1 MKKRI
6 LPILLVLVMLLSL
19 LPAQV
24 FAASYTFDPNATIFT
39 QNFTDD
45 KPNNLGDY
53 FTVTS
58 TPLSTADKTTTW
70 NTGNN
75 GTSVNVFN
83 QNGNLK
89 YDGTHAVL
97 TFTFKK
103 NCTFW
108 FKFLFSIRSAAP
120 NSYAELLL
128 NGQSLAKGTSDNAL
142 TSPFS
147 VDVKTGDVFKIDFY
161 SEDDFGTP
169 CQMTVKNIRCTD
181 LAAQDVTVSFD
192 GNQAN
197 TKGTV
202 SGTMAAQTVPAGTA
216 TALNK
221 NAFTNVYSR
230 KFSGKEYGGDVKF
243 LGWNTAVDGSGDSYA
258 DGADITVSADTTLY
272 AQWAGHKLTAHFDAN
287 YPDAP
292 EINDTTSEVSAKY
305 SIPTAPT
312 RTQDGV
318 SYSFRGWW
326 TLPKGGETITEK
338 DDVSGKYV
346 VPTTARVTQEMV
358 NNGPV
363 TFYAQW
369 SKRLNV
375 TLDGNGY
382 GGNLG
387 GVNTWWTATMD
398 TQLKSVTDNLL
409 RFGGNSFPAGKD
421 FGGWYIKNS
430 NGTLGDKVY
439 PLDEPYDYTEKIPG
453 DSVTFII
460 NWVDKAVQDV
470 IVTFDANG
478 GEGTMDAQ
486 TLTGGKG
493 TLTPN
498 AFRKAG
504 FRFAGWALL
513 PAGEKVYN
521 DGAAVELTADTTLY
535 ALWEAVQSNLP
546 VHFDGNGYQ
555 ASIPDADIDENG
567 HTVLPTLDEA
577 KFPSLQ
583 KYYDWYILLADG
595 TLGDRVTASYDLSAY
610 RNSGVTLKA
619 QWYRLSYI
627 IRYHARTVDSGV
639 TGSMEDQRAP
649 FNQKIRLSRCT
660 LMREG
665 YTFAGWSTSSN
676 IYGKA
681 AYADGAELL
690 REWDDG
696 DWDWGDEGSED
707 GEHFDLYACWTK
719 NMSEEE
725 KAAREKL
732 DAAKTLLEK
741 NYQPKY
747 GTDKN
752 LLDMAR
758 ARLTAGGI
766 EGVTVAMKAAVS
778 TKDMFTE
785 ACAGIDADGTLHYK
799 WNDNGTTSSTTL
811 YCRPTLTLACGAYT
825 DEAEDVTVVLGLDE
839 DKALDALRTQ
849 GRRISIPQELN
860 DDTTLT
866 SVPQYMVKEGVDES
880 KVDYNSS
887 DDLHT
892 WATVTWQSSDASVI
906 GISDRPSKLYGPY
919 AVNVSRPK
927 TDTSVTLTATL
938 TYSGRDD
945 LYVSFTYP
953 VKVKGSQKAIDY
965 QEGLELWLA
974 GGTQDPYGALYV
986 PATGAKID
994 VNNVT
999 TDIHFPTTTDMRKV
1013 FADNYGADFDGK
1025 YTPILI
1031 TSSNESVV
1039 ESLEA
1044 NAARAWVYRPLP
1056 GQKDAKVTLTVKIL
1070 SRPSGSGKDYANMQV
1085 LARKDIQI
1093 TVPAI
1098 TQTEI
1103 DTAAA
1108 FMKKVCAED
1117 VYWEGI
1123 RKANTARNK
1132 VTGDLW
1138 PFMEIVPDGDGYK
1151 FLRTAAESQWLG
1163 VKVDDIDGWY
1173 NSEQYRCFRSS
1184 VPSVVAHEKL
1194 SVTKPEYNTYVKI
1207 DSVLTYV
1214 EYGKYYEKFGSDP
1227 AYAQFKQFYKQP
1239 VSTVVTV
1246 IGTTGIEDP
1255 SVQDITVTVNVT
1267 GSPFAPAFADL
1278 TAATYTCKSNAYR
1291 TAWNA
1296 LESALTSNSYTCTGS
1311 GSYVTGVTDP
1321 AGCRLYAGDPA
1332 HGEWSGW
1339 MYTVNG
1345 KMPML
1350 DATTYAALDQY
1361 LLQANDRIDFYY
1373 VNCPTESGDH
1383 DWTENTAKRQEPT
1396 CTADGS
1402 AFYTCPTC
1410 GGTKT
1415 ETLSA
1420 TGHQYG
1426 EPAWTWSGY
1435 ESASATFTCAH
1446 DASHTETVT
1455 AVITSA
1461 VTKEPTCAEDG
1472 LRTYTASVTFGE
1484 KGYTDTKTEAI
1495 KATGEH
1501 VWDDG
1506 VVTTEPTCTGKGV
1519 KTYTCVKCSATKT
1532 EELEALGHDYETKR
1546 TEPTCEADGKE
1557 EEVCSRCKDVKS
1569 SKVLPATG
1577 HSYRWNPRTGRY
1589 VCENCGKILI
1599 RDGDVKPAIPAK
1611 PGKSDQAGK
1620 SFPFVDVSKNDRY
1633 YDAVDYLYSKGIMNG
1648 TSSTKFSPNA
1658 ELTRAMVVT
1667 ILYRAQGE
1675 PAVHTS
1681 GSFKDVAAGRYYT
1694 EAVEWAAANNI
1705 VKGFTDGTFKP
1716 DKSVTREQ
1724 LAAFLSRF
1732 AEYNGVELTEADGQL
1747 SADAAVS
1754 AWARKNVEWA
1764 AAEGI
1769 LTSEQARNAVQ
1780 NATRAEVAMAIYTYL
1795 TKDAK

>member
-6 LPILLVLVMLLSL
+6 LPIVLVLVMLLSL

-39 QNFTDD
+39 QNYTTETPR
-45 KPNNLGDY
+45 PNNLGDY
-53 FTVTS
+53 FTVTT
-58 TPLSTADKTTTW
+58 TPLSTANKTAAW

-75 GTSVNVFN
+75 GTSVAVFN
-83 QNGNLK
+83 KNGSKL
-89 YDGTHAVL
+89 YEDTHAIL

-103 NCTFW
+103 NCNFW
-108 FKFLFSIRSAAP
+108 FKHLFSISSGSP
-120 NSYAELLL
+120 YSYAELRL
-128 NGQSLAKGTSDNAL
+128 NGTAIAKGTSSDKLA
-142 TSPFS
+142 SPYN
-147 VDVKTGDVFKIDFY
+147 VDVKAGDIFEIDFY
-161 SEDDFGTP
+161 SEEDFMTP
-169 CQMTVKNIRCTD
+169 CAMTLKNIRCTD
-181 LAAQDVTVSFD
+181 PVSSDVT
-192 GNQAN
+192 
-197 TKGTV
+197 
-202 SGTMAAQTVPAGTA
+202 
-216 TALNK
+216 
-221 NAFTNVYSR
+221 
-230 KFSGKEYGGDVKF
+230 
-243 LGWNTAVDGSGDSYA
+243 
-258 DGADITVSADTTLY
+258 
-272 AQWAGHKLTAHFDAN
+272 
-287 YPDAP
+287 
-292 EINDTTSEVSAKY
+292 
-305 SIPTAPT
+305 
-312 RTQDGV
+312 
-318 SYSFRGWW
+318 
-326 TLPKGGETITEK
+326 
-338 DDVSGKYV
+338 
-346 VPTTARVTQEMV
+346 
-358 NNGPV
+358 
-363 TFYAQW
+363 
-369 SKRLNV
+369 
-375 TLDGNGY
+375 
-382 GGNLG
+382 
-387 GVNTWWTATMD
+387 
-398 TQLKSVTDNLL
+398 
-409 RFGGNSFPAGKD
+409 
-421 FGGWYIKNS
+421 
-430 NGTLGDKVY
+430 
-439 PLDEPYDYTEKIPG
+439 
-453 DSVTFII
+453 
-460 NWVDKAVQDV
+460 
-470 IVTFDANG
+470 VTFDANG

-498 AFRKAG
+498 AFTKAG

-535 ALWEAVQSNLP
+535 ALWEAEQSNLP

-555 ASIPDADIDENG
+555 EAILDADIDENG
-567 HTVLPTLDEA
+567 HAVLPALNSA
-577 KFPSLQ
+577 KFPSG
-583 KYYDWYILLADG
+583 KRYYDWYIVLADG
-595 TLGDRVTASYDLSAY
+595 SLGDRVTASYDLSAY
-610 RNSGVTLKA
+610 RDSGVTLKA
-619 QWYRLSYI
+619 QWYSLSYV
-627 IRYHARTVDSGV
+627 IRYNANGADV

-649 FNQKIRLSRCT
+649 FDETIHLSACT
-660 LMREG
+660 LSREG
-665 YTFAGWSTSSN
+665 YTFAGWSTSAS
-676 IYGKA
+676 GKA
-681 AYADGAELL
+681 VYADGAELL

-707 GEHFDLYACWTK
+707 GEFFDLYACWSK
-719 NMSEEE
+719 NMSDEE

-752 LLDMAR
+752 LLDMAQ
-758 ARLTAGGI
+758 ARLTAGSI
-766 EGVTVAMKAAVS
+766 EGVTVAMKAPVS
-778 TKDMFTE
+778 TKDMFTD
-785 ACAGIDADGTLHYK
+785 AHAGIDADGTLHYK

-811 YCRPTLTLACGAYT
+811 YCRPTLTLACGAYN
-825 DEAEDVTVVLGLDE
+825 DEAEDVTVALGLDE
-839 DKALDALRTQ
+839 GKALEALRTQ
-849 GRRISIPQELN
+849 GNRISIPQELN

-866 SVPQYMVKEGVDES
+866 SVPHYMVKEGVDES
-880 KVDYNSS
+880 SVDYNSS
-887 DDLHT
+887 DDLHL
-892 WATVTWQSSDASVI
+892 WAEVTWQSSNPSVI
-906 GISDRPSKLYGPY
+906 GIGSNTTKFYAPY
-919 AVNVSRPK
+919 TVKVSRPK
-927 TDTSVTLTATL
+927 TDTSVTLTAAL

-945 LYVSFTYP
+945 LKVYFTYT
-953 VKVKGSQKAIDY
+953 VTVKGTQKAIDY
-965 QEGLELWLA
+965 QEGLELWLS

-999 TDIHFPTTTDMRKV
+999 TDIHFPTTSDMRSV

-1056 GQKDAKVTLTVKIL
+1056 GQEDAKVTLTVKIL

-1085 LARKDIQI
+1085 LASKEIQI
-1093 TVPAI
+1093 TVPAMS
-1098 TQTEI
+1098 QTEI
-1103 DTAAA
+1103 DAAAA
-1108 FMKKVCAED
+1108 FMKKVCTED

-1123 RKANTARNK
+1123 RKANTARDS

-1151 FLRTAAESQWLG
+1151 FLRTSAESQWLG
-1163 VKVDDIDGWY
+1163 VKADDIDGWY

-1194 SVTKPEYNTYVKI
+1194 SVTKPQYNTHVKI

-1214 EYGKYYEKFGSDP
+1214 EYGKYYEKFSSDP

-1255 SVQDITVTVNVT
+1255 SVEDITITVNVT
-1267 GSPFAPAFADL
+1267 GSTFAPAFADL
-1278 TAATYTCKSNAYR
+1278 TAATYTCKSNAYQ
-1291 TAWNA
+1291 TAWDA
-1296 LESALTSNSYTCTGS
+1296 LESVLTSNSYTYTGS
-1311 GSYVTGVTDP
+1311 GNYVTGVTDP

-1350 DATTYAALDQY
+1350 DATTYATLDKY

-1402 AFYTCPTC
+1402 AFYSCSTC

-1415 ETLSA
+1415 EKLPA

-1426 EPAWTWSGY
+1426 EPAWTWIGY
-1435 ESASATFTCAH
+1435 ESASATFTCAN
-1446 DASHTETVT
+1446 DASHEETVAA
-1455 AVITSA
+1455 AVTSA
-1461 VTKEPTCAEDG
+1461 VTKEPTCTEDG

-1484 KGYTDTKTEAI
+1484 KNYTDTKTEGI

-1501 VWDDG
+1501 VWDNG
-1506 VVTTEPTCTGKGV
+1506 VVTTEPTCTAKGV
-1519 KTYTCVKCSATKT
+1519 KTYTCTKCSATKT
-1532 EELEALGHDYETKR
+1532 EELNALGHNYETKR
-1546 TEPTCEADGKE
+1546 TEPTCEKDGKE
-1557 EEVCSRCKDVKS
+1557 EEVCSRCGDVRFS
-1569 SKVLPATG
+1569 RVLPATG
-1577 HSYRWNPRTGRY
+1577 HSYRWDPRTRRT
-1589 VCENCGKILI
+1589 VCENCGKILDEGGNTRPI
-1599 RDGDVKPAIPAK
+1599 IPAN
-1611 PGKSDQAGK
+1611 PGKTDK
-1620 SFPFVDVSKNDRY
+1620 NFPFTDVSKNDGC

-1648 TSSTKFSPNA
+1648 TSSTKFSPNG

-1681 GSFKDVAAGRYYT
+1681 GSFKDVAAGCYYT

-1732 AEYNGVELTEADGQL
+1732 AQYNDAKIIEADGQL
-1747 SADAAVS
+1747 STDAVVS
-1754 AWARKNVEWA
+1754 GWARKNVEWA
-1764 AAEGI
+1764 VAEGI
-1769 LTSEQARNAVQ
+1769 LTSVQARNAVQ

-1795 TKDAK
+1795 TKIAK

>member
-39 QNFTDD
+39 QNYTTETPR
-45 KPNNLGDY
+45 PNNLGDY

-75 GTSVNVFN
+75 GTSVAVFN
-83 QNGNLK
+83 K
-89 YDGTHAVL
+89 DGSKLYGDTHAIL

-103 NCTFW
+103 NCNFW
-108 FKFLFSIRSAAP
+108 FKHLFSISNRSP
-120 NSYAELLL
+120 YSYAELRL
-128 NGQSLAKGTSDNAL
+128 NGTAIAKGTSSNKLA
-142 TSPFS
+142 SPYN
-147 VDVKTGDVFKIDFY
+147 VDVKAGDIFEIDFY
-161 SEDDFGTP
+161 SEEDFMTP
-169 CQMTVKNIRCTD
+169 CAMTLKNIRCTD
-181 LAAQDVTVSFD
+181 PVSSDVT
-192 GNQAN
+192 
-197 TKGTV
+197 
-202 SGTMAAQTVPAGTA
+202 
-216 TALNK
+216 
-221 NAFTNVYSR
+221 
-230 KFSGKEYGGDVKF
+230 
-243 LGWNTAVDGSGDSYA
+243 
-258 DGADITVSADTTLY
+258 
-272 AQWAGHKLTAHFDAN
+272 
-287 YPDAP
+287 
-292 EINDTTSEVSAKY
+292 
-305 SIPTAPT
+305 
-312 RTQDGV
+312 
-318 SYSFRGWW
+318 
-326 TLPKGGETITEK
+326 
-338 DDVSGKYV
+338 
-346 VPTTARVTQEMV
+346 
-358 NNGPV
+358 
-363 TFYAQW
+363 
-369 SKRLNV
+369 
-375 TLDGNGY
+375 
-382 GGNLG
+382 
-387 GVNTWWTATMD
+387 
-398 TQLKSVTDNLL
+398 
-409 RFGGNSFPAGKD
+409 
-421 FGGWYIKNS
+421 
-430 NGTLGDKVY
+430 
-439 PLDEPYDYTEKIPG
+439 
-453 DSVTFII
+453 
-460 NWVDKAVQDV
+460 
-470 IVTFDANG
+470 VTFDANG

-498 AFRKAG
+498 AFTKAG

-535 ALWEAVQSNLP
+535 ALWEAEQSNLP

-555 ASIPDADIDENG
+555 EAILDADIDENG
-567 HTVLPTLDEA
+567 HAVLPALNSA
-577 KFPSLQ
+577 KFPSG
-583 KYYDWYILLADG
+583 KRYYDWYIVLADG
-595 TLGDRVTASYDLSAY
+595 SLGDRVTASYDLSAY
-610 RNSGVTLKA
+610 RDSGVTLKA
-619 QWYRLSYI
+619 QWYSLSYV
-627 IRYHARTVDSGV
+627 IRYNANGADV

-649 FNQKIRLSRCT
+649 FDETIHLSACT
-660 LMREG
+660 LSREG
-665 YTFAGWSTSSN
+665 YTFAGWSTSAS
-676 IYGKA
+676 GKA
-681 AYADGAELL
+681 VYADGAELL

-707 GEHFDLYACWTK
+707 GEFFDLYACWSK
-719 NMSEEE
+719 NMSDEE

-752 LLDMAR
+752 LLDMAQ
-758 ARLTAGGI
+758 ARLTAGSI

-778 TKDMFTE
+778 TKDLFTD
-785 ACAGIDADGTLHYK
+785 ARASIDLDGTLHYK
-799 WNDNGTTSSTTL
+799 WNDNGTTSSTNL
-811 YCRPTLTLACGAYT
+811 YCDAALILTCDGYT
-825 DEAEDVTVVLGLDE
+825 DEVESATVIIGLDE
-839 DKALDALRTQ
+839 DRALEALRVQ
-849 GRRISIPQELN
+849 GRRIVIPQELN
-860 DDTTLT
+860 DSTTLA
-866 SVPQYMVKEGVDES
+866 SVPHYMVKEGVDEND
-880 KVDYNSS
+880 VDYNSS
-887 DDLHT
+887 NDLHL
-892 WATVTWQSSDASVI
+892 WAEVTWQSSNPSVI
-906 GISDRPSKLYGPY
+906 GIGSNTTKFYAPY
-919 AVNVSRPK
+919 TVKVSRPK
-927 TDTSVTLTATL
+927 TDTSVTLTAAL

-945 LYVSFTYP
+945 LKVYFTYT
-953 VKVKGSQKAIDY
+953 VTVKGTQKAIDY
-965 QEGLELWLA
+965 QEGLELWLS

-999 TDIHFPTTTDMRKV
+999 TDIHFPTTSDMRSV

-1056 GQKDAKVTLTVKIL
+1056 GQEDAKVTLTVKIL
-1070 SRPSGSGKDYANMQV
+1070 SRPSGSGKDYDNMQV
-1085 LARKDIQI
+1085 LASKEIQI
-1093 TVPAI
+1093 TVPAMS
-1098 TQTEI
+1098 QTEI
-1103 DTAAA
+1103 DAAA
-1108 FMKKVCAED
+1108 VFMKKVCTED

-1123 RKANTARNK
+1123 RKANTARDN

-1138 PFMEIVPDGDGYK
+1138 SFMEIVPDGDGYK
-1151 FLRTAAESQWLG
+1151 FLRASAESQWLG

-1194 SVTKPEYNTYVKI
+1194 SVTKPQYNTHVKI

-1214 EYGKYYEKFGSDP
+1214 EYGKYYEKFSSDP

-1255 SVQDITVTVNVT
+1255 SVEDITITVNVT
-1267 GSPFAPAFADL
+1267 GSTFAPAFADL
-1278 TAATYTCKSNAYR
+1278 TAATYTCKSNAYQ
-1291 TAWNA
+1291 TAWDA
-1296 LESALTSNSYTCTGS
+1296 LESVLTSNSYTYTGS
-1311 GSYVTGVTDP
+1311 GNYVTGVTDP

-1350 DATTYAALDQY
+1350 DATTYATLDKY

-1402 AFYTCPTC
+1402 AFYSCSTC

-1415 ETLSA
+1415 EKLPA

-1426 EPAWTWSGY
+1426 EPAWTWIGY
-1435 ESASATFTCAH
+1435 ESASATFICAN
-1446 DASHTETVT
+1446 DASHEETVAA
-1455 AVITSA
+1455 AVTSA
-1461 VTKEPTCAEDG
+1461 VTKEPTCTEDG

-1484 KGYTDTKTEAI
+1484 KNYTDTKTEGI

-1501 VWDDG
+1501 VWDNG
-1506 VVTTEPTCTGKGV
+1506 VVTTEPTCTAKGV
-1519 KTYTCVKCSATKT
+1519 KTYTCTKCSATKT
-1532 EELEALGHDYETKR
+1532 EELNALGHNYETKR
-1546 TEPTCEADGKE
+1546 TEPTCEKDGKE
-1557 EEVCSRCKDVKS
+1557 EEVCSRCGDVRFS
-1569 SKVLPATG
+1569 RVLPATG
-1577 HSYRWNPRTGRY
+1577 HSYRWDPRTRRT
-1589 VCENCGKILI
+1589 VCENCGKILDEGGNTRPI
-1599 RDGDVKPAIPAK
+1599 IPAN
-1611 PGKSDQAGK
+1611 PGKTDK
-1620 SFPFVDVSKNDRY
+1620 NFPFTDVSKNDGY

-1648 TSSTKFSPNA
+1648 TSSTKFSPNG

-1681 GSFKDVAAGRYYT
+1681 GSFKDVAAGCYYT

-1732 AEYNGVELTEADGQL
+1732 AQYNDAKIIEADGQL
-1747 SADAAVS
+1747 STDAVVS
-1754 AWARKNVEWA
+1754 GWARKNVEWA
-1764 AAEGI
+1764 VAEGI
-1769 LTSEQARNAVQ
+1769 LTSVQARNAVQ

-1795 TKDAK
+1795 TKIAK

>member
-6 LPILLVLVMLLSL
+6 LPIVLVLVMLLSL

-39 QNFTDD
+39 QNYTTETPR
-45 KPNNLGDY
+45 PNNLGDY
-53 FTVTS
+53 FTVTT
-58 TPLSTADKTTTW
+58 TPLSTANKTAAW

-75 GTSVNVFN
+75 GTSVAVFN
-83 QNGNLK
+83 KNGSKL
-89 YDGTHAVL
+89 YEDTHAIL

-103 NCTFW
+103 NCNFW
-108 FKFLFSIRSAAP
+108 FKHLFSISNRSP
-120 NSYAELLL
+120 YSYAELRL
-128 NGQSLAKGTSDNAL
+128 NGNAIAKGTSSNKLA
-142 TSPFS
+142 SPYN
-147 VDVKTGDVFKIDFY
+147 VDVKAGDIFEIDFY
-161 SEDDFGTP
+161 SEEDFMTP
-169 CQMTVKNIRCTD
+169 CAMTLKNIRCTD
-181 LAAQDVTVSFD
+181 PVSSDVT
-192 GNQAN
+192 
-197 TKGTV
+197 
-202 SGTMAAQTVPAGTA
+202 
-216 TALNK
+216 
-221 NAFTNVYSR
+221 
-230 KFSGKEYGGDVKF
+230 
-243 LGWNTAVDGSGDSYA
+243 
-258 DGADITVSADTTLY
+258 
-272 AQWAGHKLTAHFDAN
+272 
-287 YPDAP
+287 
-292 EINDTTSEVSAKY
+292 
-305 SIPTAPT
+305 
-312 RTQDGV
+312 
-318 SYSFRGWW
+318 
-326 TLPKGGETITEK
+326 
-338 DDVSGKYV
+338 
-346 VPTTARVTQEMV
+346 
-358 NNGPV
+358 
-363 TFYAQW
+363 
-369 SKRLNV
+369 
-375 TLDGNGY
+375 
-382 GGNLG
+382 
-387 GVNTWWTATMD
+387 
-398 TQLKSVTDNLL
+398 
-409 RFGGNSFPAGKD
+409 
-421 FGGWYIKNS
+421 
-430 NGTLGDKVY
+430 
-439 PLDEPYDYTEKIPG
+439 
-453 DSVTFII
+453 
-460 NWVDKAVQDV
+460 
-470 IVTFDANG
+470 VTFDANG

-498 AFRKAG
+498 AFTKAG

-535 ALWEAVQSNLP
+535 ALWEAEQASLS

-555 ASIPDADIDENG
+555 EAILDADIDENG
-567 HTVLPTLDEA
+567 HAVLPALNSA
-577 KFPSLQ
+577 KFPSG
-583 KYYDWYILLADG
+583 KRYYDWYIVLADG
-595 TLGDRVTASYDLSAY
+595 SLGDRVTASYDLSAY
-610 RNSGVTLKA
+610 RDSGVTLKA
-619 QWYRLSYI
+619 QWYSLSYV
-627 IRYHARTVDSGV
+627 IRYNANGADV

-649 FNQKIRLSRCT
+649 FDETIHLSACT
-660 LMREG
+660 LSREG
-665 YTFAGWSTSSN
+665 YTFAGWSTSAS
-676 IYGKA
+676 GKA
-681 AYADGAELL
+681 VYADGAELL

-707 GEHFDLYACWTK
+707 GEFFDLYACWSK
-719 NMSEEE
+719 NMSDEE

-752 LLDMAR
+752 LLDMAQ
-758 ARLTAGGI
+758 ARLTAGSI

-778 TKDMFTE
+778 TKDMFTD
-785 ACAGIDADGTLHYK
+785 AHAGIDADGTLHYK

-811 YCRPTLTLACGAYT
+811 YCRPTLTLACGAYN
-825 DEAEDVTVVLGLDE
+825 DEAEDVTVALGLDE
-839 DKALDALRTQ
+839 GKALEALRTQ
-849 GRRISIPQELN
+849 GNRISIPQELN

-866 SVPQYMVKEGVDES
+866 SVPHYMVKEGVDES
-880 KVDYNSS
+880 SVDYNSS
-887 DDLHT
+887 DDLHL
-892 WATVTWQSSDASVI
+892 WAEVTWQSSNASVI
-906 GISDRPSKLYGPY
+906 GISNNNSKYFAPY
-919 AVNVSRPK
+919 TVKVSRPK
-927 TDTSVTLTATL
+927 TDTSVTLTAKL
-938 TYSGRDD
+938 TYGDRDD
-945 LYVSFTYP
+945 LTVYFTYT
-953 VKVKGSQKAIDY
+953 VTVKGTQKAIDY

-986 PATGAKID
+986 PATGEKID

-999 TDIHFPTTTDMRKV
+999 TDIHFPTTSDMRKV

-1031 TSSNESVV
+1031 TSSDESVV

-1056 GQKDAKVTLTVKIL
+1056 GQEDAKVTLTVKIL

-1085 LARKDIQI
+1085 LASKEIQI
-1093 TVPAI
+1093 TVPAMS
-1098 TQTEI
+1098 QTEI
-1103 DTAAA
+1103 DAAAA
-1108 FMKKVCAED
+1108 FMKKVCTED

-1123 RKANTARNK
+1123 RKANTARDS

-1151 FLRTAAESQWLG
+1151 FLRTSAESQWLG

-1194 SVTKPEYNTYVKI
+1194 SVTKPQYNTHVKI

-1214 EYGKYYEKFGSDP
+1214 EYGKYYEKFSSDP

-1255 SVQDITVTVNVT
+1255 SVEDITITVNVT
-1267 GSPFAPAFADL
+1267 GSTFAPAFADL
-1278 TAATYTCKSNAYR
+1278 TAATYTCKSNAYQ
-1291 TAWNA
+1291 TAWDA
-1296 LESALTSNSYTCTGS
+1296 LESVLTSNSYTYTGS
-1311 GSYVTGVTDP
+1311 GNYVTGVTDP

-1350 DATTYAALDQY
+1350 DATTYATLDKY

-1402 AFYTCPTC
+1402 AFYSCSTC

-1415 ETLSA
+1415 ENLPA

-1426 EPAWTWSGY
+1426 EPAWTWIGY
-1435 ESASATFTCAH
+1435 ESASATFICAN
-1446 DASHTETVT
+1446 DASHEETVAA
-1455 AVITSA
+1455 AVTSA
-1461 VTKEPTCAEDG
+1461 VTKEPTCTEDG

-1484 KGYTDTKTEAI
+1484 KNYTDTKTEGI

-1501 VWDDG
+1501 VWDNG
-1506 VVTTEPTCTGKGV
+1506 VVTTEPTCTAKGV
-1519 KTYTCVKCSATKT
+1519 KTYTCTKCSATKT
-1532 EELEALGHDYETKR
+1532 EELNALGHNYETKR
-1546 TEPTCEADGKE
+1546 TEPTCEKDGKE
-1557 EEVCSRCKDVKS
+1557 EEVCSRCGDVRFS
-1569 SKVLPATG
+1569 RVLPATG
-1577 HSYRWNPRTGRY
+1577 HSYRWDPRTRRT
-1589 VCENCGKILI
+1589 VCENCGKILDEGGNTRPI
-1599 RDGDVKPAIPAK
+1599 IPAN
-1611 PGKSDQAGK
+1611 PGKTDK
-1620 SFPFVDVSKNDRY
+1620 NFPFTDVSKNDGC

-1648 TSSTKFSPNA
+1648 TSSTKFSPNG

-1681 GSFKDVAAGRYYT
+1681 GSFKDVAAGCYYT

-1732 AEYNGVELTEADGQL
+1732 AQYNDAKIIEADGQL
-1747 SADAAVS
+1747 STDAVVS
-1754 AWARKNVEWA
+1754 GWARKNVEWA
-1764 AAEGI
+1764 VAEGI
-1769 LTSEQARNAVQ
+1769 LTSVQARNAVQ

-1795 TKDAK
+1795 TKIAK

>member
-39 QNFTDD
+39 QNYTTETPR
-45 KPNNLGDY
+45 PNNLGDY

-75 GTSVNVFN
+75 GTSVAVFN
-83 QNGNLK
+83 K
-89 YDGTHAVL
+89 DGSKLYGDTHAIL

-103 NCTFW
+103 NCNFW
-108 FKFLFSIRSAAP
+108 FKHLFSIGNRSP
-120 NSYAELLL
+120 YSYAELRL
-128 NGQSLAKGTSDNAL
+128 NGNAIAKGTSSNKLA
-142 TSPFS
+142 SPYN
-147 VDVKTGDVFKIDFY
+147 VDVKAGDIFEIDFY
-161 SEDDFGTP
+161 SEEDFMTP
-169 CQMTVKNIRCTD
+169 CAMTLKNIRCTD
-181 LAAQDVTVSFD
+181 PVSSDVT
-192 GNQAN
+192 
-197 TKGTV
+197 
-202 SGTMAAQTVPAGTA
+202 
-216 TALNK
+216 
-221 NAFTNVYSR
+221 
-230 KFSGKEYGGDVKF
+230 
-243 LGWNTAVDGSGDSYA
+243 
-258 DGADITVSADTTLY
+258 
-272 AQWAGHKLTAHFDAN
+272 
-287 YPDAP
+287 
-292 EINDTTSEVSAKY
+292 
-305 SIPTAPT
+305 
-312 RTQDGV
+312 
-318 SYSFRGWW
+318 
-326 TLPKGGETITEK
+326 
-338 DDVSGKYV
+338 
-346 VPTTARVTQEMV
+346 
-358 NNGPV
+358 
-363 TFYAQW
+363 
-369 SKRLNV
+369 
-375 TLDGNGY
+375 
-382 GGNLG
+382 
-387 GVNTWWTATMD
+387 
-398 TQLKSVTDNLL
+398 
-409 RFGGNSFPAGKD
+409 
-421 FGGWYIKNS
+421 
-430 NGTLGDKVY
+430 
-439 PLDEPYDYTEKIPG
+439 
-453 DSVTFII
+453 
-460 NWVDKAVQDV
+460 
-470 IVTFDANG
+470 VTFDANG

-498 AFRKAG
+498 AFTKAG

-535 ALWEAVQSNLP
+535 ALWEAEQSNLP

-555 ASIPDADIDENG
+555 EAILDADIDENG
-567 HTVLPTLDEA
+567 HAVLPALNSA
-577 KFPSLQ
+577 KFPSG
-583 KYYDWYILLADG
+583 KRYYDWYIVLADG
-595 TLGDRVTASYDLSAY
+595 SLGDRVTASYDLSAY
-610 RNSGVTLKA
+610 RDSGVTLKA
-619 QWYRLSYI
+619 QWYSLSYV
-627 IRYHARTVDSGV
+627 IRYNANGADV

-649 FNQKIRLSRCT
+649 FDETIHLSACT
-660 LMREG
+660 LSREG
-665 YTFAGWSTSSN
+665 YTFAGWSTSAS
-676 IYGKA
+676 GKA
-681 AYADGAELL
+681 VYADGAELL

-719 NMSEEE
+719 DMSDAEA
-725 KAAREKL
+725 AAREKL
-732 DAAKTLLEK
+732 EAAKTLLSK
-741 NYQPKY
+741 NYQPNFK
-747 GTDKN
+747 TDKN
-752 LLDMAR
+752 LLTMAQ
-758 ARLTAGGI
+758 ARLTAGNI
-766 EGVTVAMKAAVS
+766 EGVTVAMKSAV
-778 TKDMFTE
+778 TKKDLFTD
-785 ACAGIDADGTLHYK
+785 ARASIDLDGTLHYK
-799 WNDNGTTSSTTL
+799 WNDNGTTSSTNL
-811 YCRPTLTLACGAYT
+811 YCDAALILTCDGYT
-825 DEAEDVTVVLGLDE
+825 DEVESATVIIGLDE
-839 DKALDALRTQ
+839 DRALEALRVQ
-849 GRRISIPQELN
+849 GRRIVIPQELN
-860 DDTTLT
+860 DSTTLA
-866 SVPQYMVKEGVDES
+866 SVPHYMVKEGVDEND
-880 KVDYNSS
+880 VDYNSS
-887 DDLHT
+887 NDLHL
-892 WATVTWQSSDASVI
+892 WAEVTWQSSNTSVI
-906 GISDRPSKLYGPY
+906 GIGSNTTKLYAPY
-919 AVNVSRPK
+919 TVKVSRPK
-927 TDTSVTLTATL
+927 TDTSVTLTAAL

-945 LYVSFTYP
+945 LKVYFTYT
-953 VKVKGSQKAIDY
+953 VTVKGTQKAIEY
-965 QEGLELWLA
+965 QEGLELWLS

-999 TDIHFPTTTDMRKV
+999 TDIHFPTTSDMRSV

-1056 GQKDAKVTLTVKIL
+1056 GQEDAKVTLTVKIL
-1070 SRPSGSGKDYANMQV
+1070 SRPSGSGKDYDNMQV
-1085 LARKDIQI
+1085 LASKEIQI
-1093 TVPAI
+1093 TVPAMS
-1098 TQTEI
+1098 QTEI
-1103 DTAAA
+1103 DAAAA
-1108 FMKKVCAED
+1108 FMKKVCTED

-1123 RKANTARNK
+1123 RKANTARDN

-1138 PFMEIVPDGDGYK
+1138 SFMEIVPDGDGYK
-1151 FLRTAAESQWLG
+1151 FLRTSAESQWLG

-1194 SVTKPEYNTYVKI
+1194 SVTKPQYNTHVKI

-1214 EYGKYYEKFGSDP
+1214 EYGKYYEKFSSDP

-1255 SVQDITVTVNVT
+1255 SVEDITITVNVT
-1267 GSPFAPAFADL
+1267 GSTFAPAFADL
-1278 TAATYTCKSNAYR
+1278 TAATYTCKSNAYQ
-1291 TAWNA
+1291 TAWDA
-1296 LESALTSNSYTCTGS
+1296 LESVLTSNSYTYTGS
-1311 GSYVTGVTDP
+1311 GNYVTGVTDP

-1350 DATTYAALDQY
+1350 DATTYATLDKY
-1361 LLQANDRIDFYY
+1361 LLQANDRINFYY

-1402 AFYTCPTC
+1402 AFYSCSTC

-1415 ETLSA
+1415 EKLPA

-1435 ESASATFTCAH
+1435 ESASATFTCAN
-1446 DASHTETVT
+1446 DASHEETVAA
-1455 AVITSA
+1455 AVTSA
-1461 VTKEPTCAEDG
+1461 VTKEPTCTEDG

-1484 KGYTDTKTEAI
+1484 KNYTDTKTEGI

-1501 VWDDG
+1501 VWDNG
-1506 VVTTEPTCTGKGV
+1506 VVTTEPTCTAKGV
-1519 KTYTCVKCSATKT
+1519 KTYTCTKCSATKT
-1532 EELEALGHDYETKR
+1532 EELNALGHNYETKR
-1546 TEPTCEADGKE
+1546 TEPTCEKDGKE
-1557 EEVCSRCKDVKS
+1557 EEVCSRCGDVRFS
-1569 SKVLPATG
+1569 RVLPATG
-1577 HSYRWNPRTGRY
+1577 HSYRWDPRTRRT
-1589 VCENCGKILI
+1589 VCENCGKILDEGGNTRPI
-1599 RDGDVKPAIPAK
+1599 IPAN
-1611 PGKSDQAGK
+1611 PGKTDK
-1620 SFPFVDVSKNDRY
+1620 NFPFTDVSKNDGC

-1648 TSSTKFSPNA
+1648 TSSTKFSPNG

-1681 GSFKDVAAGRYYT
+1681 GSFKDVAAGCYYT

-1732 AEYNGVELTEADGQL
+1732 AQYNDAKIIEADGQL
-1747 SADAAVS
+1747 STDAVVS
-1754 AWARKNVEWA
+1754 GWARKNVEWA
-1764 AAEGI
+1764 VAEGI
-1769 LTSEQARNAVQ
+1769 LTSVQARNAVQ

-1795 TKDAK
+1795 TKIAK

>member
-6 LPILLVLVMLLSL
+6 LPIVLVLVMLLSL

-39 QNFTDD
+39 QNYTTETPR
-45 KPNNLGDY
+45 PNNLGDY

-75 GTSVNVFN
+75 GTSVAVFN
-83 QNGNLK
+83 K
-89 YDGTHAVL
+89 DGSKLYGDTHAIL

-103 NCTFW
+103 NCNFW
-108 FKFLFSIRSAAP
+108 FKHLFSIGNRSP
-120 NSYAELLL
+120 YSYAELRL
-128 NGQSLAKGTSDNAL
+128 NGTAIAKGTSSDKLA
-142 TSPFS
+142 SPYN
-147 VDVKTGDVFKIDFY
+147 VDVKAGDIFEIDFY
-161 SEDDFGTP
+161 SEEDFMTP
-169 CQMTVKNIRCTD
+169 CAMTLKNIRCTD
-181 LAAQDVTVSFD
+181 PVSSDVT
-192 GNQAN
+192 
-197 TKGTV
+197 
-202 SGTMAAQTVPAGTA
+202 
-216 TALNK
+216 
-221 NAFTNVYSR
+221 
-230 KFSGKEYGGDVKF
+230 
-243 LGWNTAVDGSGDSYA
+243 
-258 DGADITVSADTTLY
+258 
-272 AQWAGHKLTAHFDAN
+272 
-287 YPDAP
+287 
-292 EINDTTSEVSAKY
+292 
-305 SIPTAPT
+305 
-312 RTQDGV
+312 
-318 SYSFRGWW
+318 
-326 TLPKGGETITEK
+326 
-338 DDVSGKYV
+338 
-346 VPTTARVTQEMV
+346 
-358 NNGPV
+358 
-363 TFYAQW
+363 
-369 SKRLNV
+369 
-375 TLDGNGY
+375 
-382 GGNLG
+382 
-387 GVNTWWTATMD
+387 
-398 TQLKSVTDNLL
+398 
-409 RFGGNSFPAGKD
+409 
-421 FGGWYIKNS
+421 
-430 NGTLGDKVY
+430 
-439 PLDEPYDYTEKIPG
+439 
-453 DSVTFII
+453 
-460 NWVDKAVQDV
+460 
-470 IVTFDANG
+470 VTFDANG
-478 GEGTMDAQ
+478 GEGTMAAQ
-486 TLTGGKG
+486 TLTEGKG
-493 TLTPN
+493 TLTAN
-498 AFRKAG
+498 AFTKAG

-535 ALWEAVQSNLP
+535 ALWEAEQSNLP

-555 ASIPDADIDENG
+555 EAILDADIDENG
-567 HTVLPTLDEA
+567 HAVLPALNSA
-577 KFPSLQ
+577 KFPSG
-583 KYYDWYILLADG
+583 KRYYDWYIVLADG
-595 TLGDRVTASYDLSAY
+595 SLGDRVTASYDLSAY
-610 RNSGVTLKA
+610 RDSGVTLKA
-619 QWYRLSYI
+619 QWYSLSYM
-627 IRYHARTVDSGV
+627 IRYNANGADV

-649 FNQKIRLSRCT
+649 FDETIHLSACT
-660 LMREG
+660 LSREG
-665 YTFAGWSTSSN
+665 YTFAGWSTSAS
-676 IYGKA
+676 GKA
-681 AYADGAELL
+681 VYADGAELL

-707 GEHFDLYACWTK
+707 GEFFDLYACWSK
-719 NMSEEE
+719 NMSDEE

-752 LLDMAR
+752 LLDMAQ
-758 ARLTAGGI
+758 ARLTAGSI

-778 TKDMFTE
+778 TKDMFTD
-785 ACAGIDADGTLHYK
+785 AHAGIDADGTLHYK

-811 YCRPTLTLACGAYT
+811 YCRPTLTLTCGAYN
-825 DEAEDVTVVLGLDE
+825 DEAEDVTVALGLDE
-839 DKALDALRTQ
+839 GKAIEALRTQ
-849 GRRISIPQELN
+849 GNRISIPQELN
-860 DDTTLT
+860 DSTTLA
-866 SVPQYMVKEGVDES
+866 SVPHYMVKEGVDEND
-880 KVDYNSS
+880 VDYNSS
-887 DDLHT
+887 NDLHL
-892 WATVTWQSSDASVI
+892 WAEVTWQSSNPSVI
-906 GISDRPSKLYGPY
+906 GIGSNTTKLYAPY
-919 AVNVSRPK
+919 TVKVSRPK
-927 TDTSVTLTATL
+927 TDTSVTLTAAL

-945 LYVSFTYP
+945 LKVYFTYT
-953 VKVKGSQKAIDY
+953 VTVKGTQKAIEY
-965 QEGLELWLA
+965 QEGLELWLS

-999 TDIHFPTTTDMRKV
+999 TDIHFPTTSDMRSV

-1056 GQKDAKVTLTVKIL
+1056 GQEDAKVTLTVKIL
-1070 SRPSGSGKDYANMQV
+1070 SRPSGSGKDYDNMRV
-1085 LARKDIQI
+1085 LASKEIQI
-1093 TVPAI
+1093 TVPAMS
-1098 TQTEI
+1098 QTEI
-1103 DTAAA
+1103 DAAAA
-1108 FMKKVCAED
+1108 FMKKVCTED

-1123 RKANTARNK
+1123 RKANTARDN

-1138 PFMEIVPDGDGYK
+1138 SFMEIVPDGDGYK
-1151 FLRTAAESQWLG
+1151 FLRTSAESQWLG

-1184 VPSVVAHEKL
+1184 VPSVVTHEKL
-1194 SVTKPEYNTYVKI
+1194 SVTKPQYNTHVKI

-1214 EYGKYYEKFGSDP
+1214 EYGKYYEKFSSDP

-1255 SVQDITVTVNVT
+1255 SVEDITITVNVT
-1267 GSPFAPAFADL
+1267 GSTFAPAFADL
-1278 TAATYTCKSNAYR
+1278 TAATYTCKSNAYQ
-1291 TAWNA
+1291 TAWDA
-1296 LESALTSNSYTCTGS
+1296 LESVLTSNSYTYTGS
-1311 GSYVTGVTDP
+1311 GNYVTGVTDP

-1350 DATTYAALDQY
+1350 DATTYATLDKY

-1402 AFYTCPTC
+1402 AFYSCSTC

-1415 ETLSA
+1415 ENLPA

-1426 EPAWTWSGY
+1426 EPAWTWIGY
-1435 ESASATFTCAH
+1435 ESASATFTCAN
-1446 DASHTETVT
+1446 DASHEETVAA
-1455 AVITSA
+1455 AVTSA
-1461 VTKEPTCAEDG
+1461 VTKEPTCTEDG

-1484 KGYTDTKTEAI
+1484 KNYTDTKTEGI

-1501 VWDDG
+1501 VWDNG
-1506 VVTTEPTCTGKGV
+1506 VVTTEPTCTAKGV
-1519 KTYTCVKCSATKT
+1519 KTYTCTKCSATKT
-1532 EELEALGHDYETKR
+1532 EELNALGHNYETKR
-1546 TEPTCEADGKE
+1546 TEPTCEKDGKE
-1557 EEVCSRCKDVKS
+1557 EEVCSRCGDVRFS
-1569 SKVLPATG
+1569 RVLPATG
-1577 HSYRWNPRTGRY
+1577 HSYRWDPRTRRT
-1589 VCENCGKILI
+1589 VCENCGKILDEGGNTRPI
-1599 RDGDVKPAIPAK
+1599 IPAN
-1611 PGKSDQAGK
+1611 PGKTDK
-1620 SFPFVDVSKNDRY
+1620 NFPFTDVSKNDGC

-1648 TSSTKFSPNA
+1648 TSSTKFSPNG

-1681 GSFKDVAAGRYYT
+1681 GSFKDVAAGCYYT

-1732 AEYNGVELTEADGQL
+1732 AQYNDAKIIEADGQL
-1747 SADAAVS
+1747 STDAVVS
-1754 AWARKNVEWA
+1754 GWARKNVEWA
-1764 AAEGI
+1764 VAEGI
-1769 LTSEQARNAVQ
+1769 LTSVQARNAVQ

-1795 TKDAK
+1795 TKIAK

>member
-6 LPILLVLVMLLSL
+6 LPIVLVLVMLLSL

-39 QNFTDD
+39 QNYTTETPR
-45 KPNNLGDY
+45 PNNLGDY

-75 GTSVNVFN
+75 GTSVAVFN
-83 QNGNLK
+83 K
-89 YDGTHAVL
+89 DGSKLYGDTHAIL

-103 NCTFW
+103 NCNFW
-108 FKFLFSIRSAAP
+108 FKHLFSIGNRSP
-120 NSYAELLL
+120 YSYAELRL
-128 NGQSLAKGTSDNAL
+128 NGTAIAKGTSSDKLA
-142 TSPFS
+142 SPYN
-147 VDVKTGDVFKIDFY
+147 VDVKAGDIFEIDFY
-161 SEDDFGTP
+161 SEEDFMTP
-169 CQMTVKNIRCTD
+169 CAMTLKNIRCTD
-181 LAAQDVTVSFD
+181 LVSSDVT
-192 GNQAN
+192 
-197 TKGTV
+197 
-202 SGTMAAQTVPAGTA
+202 
-216 TALNK
+216 
-221 NAFTNVYSR
+221 
-230 KFSGKEYGGDVKF
+230 
-243 LGWNTAVDGSGDSYA
+243 
-258 DGADITVSADTTLY
+258 
-272 AQWAGHKLTAHFDAN
+272 
-287 YPDAP
+287 
-292 EINDTTSEVSAKY
+292 
-305 SIPTAPT
+305 
-312 RTQDGV
+312 
-318 SYSFRGWW
+318 
-326 TLPKGGETITEK
+326 
-338 DDVSGKYV
+338 
-346 VPTTARVTQEMV
+346 
-358 NNGPV
+358 
-363 TFYAQW
+363 
-369 SKRLNV
+369 
-375 TLDGNGY
+375 
-382 GGNLG
+382 
-387 GVNTWWTATMD
+387 
-398 TQLKSVTDNLL
+398 
-409 RFGGNSFPAGKD
+409 
-421 FGGWYIKNS
+421 
-430 NGTLGDKVY
+430 
-439 PLDEPYDYTEKIPG
+439 
-453 DSVTFII
+453 
-460 NWVDKAVQDV
+460 
-470 IVTFDANG
+470 VTFDANG

-498 AFRKAG
+498 AFTKAG

-535 ALWEAVQSNLP
+535 ALWEAEKSNLP

-555 ASIPDADIDENG
+555 EAILDADIDENG
-567 HTVLPTLDEA
+567 HAVLPALNSA
-577 KFPSLQ
+577 KFPSG
-583 KYYDWYILLADG
+583 KRYYDWYIVLADG
-595 TLGDRVTASYDLSAY
+595 SLGDRVTASYDLSAY
-610 RNSGVTLKA
+610 RDSGVTLKA
-619 QWYRLSYI
+619 QWYSLSYV
-627 IRYHARTVDSGV
+627 IRYNANGADV

-649 FNQKIRLSRCT
+649 FDETIHLSACT
-660 LMREG
+660 LSREG
-665 YTFAGWSTSSN
+665 YTFAGWSTSAS
-676 IYGKA
+676 GKA
-681 AYADGAELL
+681 VYADGAELL

-707 GEHFDLYACWTK
+707 GEFFDLYACWSK
-719 NMSEEE
+719 NMSDEE

-752 LLDMAR
+752 LLDMAQ
-758 ARLTAGGI
+758 ARLTAGSI

-778 TKDMFTE
+778 TKDMFTD
-785 ACAGIDADGTLHYK
+785 AHAGIDADGTLHYK

-811 YCRPTLTLACGAYT
+811 YCRPTLTLACGAYN
-825 DEAEDVTVVLGLDE
+825 DEAEDVTVALGLDE
-839 DKALDALRTQ
+839 GKALEALRTQ
-849 GRRISIPQELN
+849 GNRISIPQELN

-866 SVPQYMVKEGVDES
+866 SVPHYMVKEGVDES
-880 KVDYNSS
+880 SVDYNSS
-887 DDLHT
+887 DDLHL
-892 WATVTWQSSDASVI
+892 WAEVTWQSSNASVI
-906 GISDRPSKLYGPY
+906 GIGSNTTKLYAPY
-919 AVNVSRPK
+919 TVKVSRPK
-927 TDTSVTLTATL
+927 TDTSVTLTAAL

-945 LYVSFTYP
+945 LKVYFTYT
-953 VKVKGSQKAIDY
+953 VTVKGTQKAIEY
-965 QEGLELWLA
+965 QEGLELWLS

-999 TDIHFPTTTDMRKV
+999 TDIHFPTTSDMRKV

-1056 GQKDAKVTLTVKIL
+1056 GQEDAKVTLTVKIL
-1070 SRPSGSGKDYANMQV
+1070 SRPSGSGKDYDNMWV
-1085 LARKDIQI
+1085 LASKEIQI
-1093 TVPAI
+1093 TVPAMS
-1098 TQTEI
+1098 QTEI
-1103 DTAAA
+1103 DAAAA
-1108 FMKKVCAED
+1108 FMKKVCTED

-1123 RKANTARNK
+1123 RKANTARDN

-1138 PFMEIVPDGDGYK
+1138 SFMEIVPDGDGYK
-1151 FLRTAAESQWLG
+1151 FLRASAESQWLG

-1194 SVTKPEYNTYVKI
+1194 SVTKPQYNTHVKI

-1214 EYGKYYEKFGSDP
+1214 EYGKYYEKFSSDP

-1255 SVQDITVTVNVT
+1255 SVEDITITVNVT
-1267 GSPFAPAFADL
+1267 GSTFAPAFADL
-1278 TAATYTCKSNAYR
+1278 TAATYTCKSNAYQ
-1291 TAWNA
+1291 TAWDA
-1296 LESALTSNSYTCTGS
+1296 LESVLTSNSYTYTGS
-1311 GSYVTGVTDP
+1311 GNYVTGVTDP

-1350 DATTYAALDQY
+1350 DATTYATLDKY

-1402 AFYTCPTC
+1402 AFYSCSTC

-1415 ETLSA
+1415 ENLPA

-1426 EPAWTWSGY
+1426 EPAWTWIGY
-1435 ESASATFTCAH
+1435 ESASATFTCAN
-1446 DASHTETVT
+1446 DASHEETVAA
-1455 AVITSA
+1455 AVTSA
-1461 VTKEPTCAEDG
+1461 VTKEPTCTEDG

-1484 KGYTDTKTEAI
+1484 KNYTDAKTEGI

-1501 VWDDG
+1501 VWDNG
-1506 VVTTEPTCTGKGV
+1506 VVTTEPTCTAKGV
-1519 KTYTCVKCSATKT
+1519 KTYTCTKCSATKT
-1532 EELEALGHDYETKR
+1532 EELNALGHNYETKR
-1546 TEPTCEADGKE
+1546 TEPTCEKDGKE
-1557 EEVCSRCKDVKS
+1557 EEVCSRCGDVRFS
-1569 SKVLPATG
+1569 RVLPATG
-1577 HSYRWNPRTGRY
+1577 HSYRWDPRTRRT
-1589 VCENCGKILI
+1589 VCENCGKILDEGGNTRPI
-1599 RDGDVKPAIPAK
+1599 IPAN
-1611 PGKSDQAGK
+1611 PGKTDK
-1620 SFPFVDVSKNDRY
+1620 NFPFTDVSKNDGC

-1648 TSSTKFSPNA
+1648 TSSTKFSPNG

-1681 GSFKDVAAGRYYT
+1681 GSFKDVAAGCYYT

-1732 AEYNGVELTEADGQL
+1732 AQYNDAKIIEADGQL
-1747 SADAAVS
+1747 STDAVVS
-1754 AWARKNVEWA
+1754 GWARKNVEWA
-1764 AAEGI
+1764 VAEGI
-1769 LTSEQARNAVQ
+1769 LTSVQARNAVQ

-1795 TKDAK
+1795 TKIAK

>member
-6 LPILLVLVMLLSL
+6 LPIVLVLVMLLSL

-39 QNFTDD
+39 QNYTTETPR
-45 KPNNLGDY
+45 PNNLGDY
-53 FTVTS
+53 FTVTT
-58 TPLSTADKTTTW
+58 TPLSTANKTAAW

-75 GTSVNVFN
+75 GTSVAVFN
-83 QNGNLK
+83 NNGSKL
-89 YDGTHAVL
+89 YEDTHAIL

-103 NCTFW
+103 NCNFW
-108 FKFLFSIRSAAP
+108 FKHLFSIGNRSP
-120 NSYAELLL
+120 YSYAELRL
-128 NGQSLAKGTSDNAL
+128 NGNAIAKGTSSNKLA
-142 TSPFS
+142 SPYN
-147 VDVKTGDVFKIDFY
+147 VDVKAGDIFEIDFY
-161 SEDDFGTP
+161 SEEDFMTP
-169 CQMTVKNIRCTD
+169 CAMTLKNIRCTD
-181 LAAQDVTVSFD
+181 PVSSDVT
-192 GNQAN
+192 
-197 TKGTV
+197 
-202 SGTMAAQTVPAGTA
+202 
-216 TALNK
+216 
-221 NAFTNVYSR
+221 
-230 KFSGKEYGGDVKF
+230 
-243 LGWNTAVDGSGDSYA
+243 
-258 DGADITVSADTTLY
+258 
-272 AQWAGHKLTAHFDAN
+272 
-287 YPDAP
+287 
-292 EINDTTSEVSAKY
+292 
-305 SIPTAPT
+305 
-312 RTQDGV
+312 
-318 SYSFRGWW
+318 
-326 TLPKGGETITEK
+326 
-338 DDVSGKYV
+338 
-346 VPTTARVTQEMV
+346 
-358 NNGPV
+358 
-363 TFYAQW
+363 
-369 SKRLNV
+369 
-375 TLDGNGY
+375 
-382 GGNLG
+382 
-387 GVNTWWTATMD
+387 
-398 TQLKSVTDNLL
+398 
-409 RFGGNSFPAGKD
+409 
-421 FGGWYIKNS
+421 
-430 NGTLGDKVY
+430 
-439 PLDEPYDYTEKIPG
+439 
-453 DSVTFII
+453 
-460 NWVDKAVQDV
+460 
-470 IVTFDANG
+470 VTFDANG

-498 AFRKAG
+498 AFTKAG

-535 ALWEAVQSNLP
+535 ALWEAEQSNLP

-555 ASIPDADIDENG
+555 EAILDADIDENG
-567 HTVLPTLDEA
+567 HAVLPALNSA
-577 KFPSLQ
+577 KFPSG
-583 KYYDWYILLADG
+583 KRYYDWYIVLADG
-595 TLGDRVTASYDLSAY
+595 SLGDRVTASYDLSAY
-610 RNSGVTLKA
+610 RDSGVTLKA
-619 QWYRLSYI
+619 QWYSLSYV
-627 IRYHARTVDSGV
+627 IRYNANGADV

-649 FNQKIRLSRCT
+649 FDETIHLSACT
-660 LMREG
+660 LSREG
-665 YTFAGWSTSSN
+665 YTFAGWSTSAS
-676 IYGKA
+676 GKA
-681 AYADGAELL
+681 VYADGAELL

-707 GEHFDLYACWTK
+707 GEFFDLYACWSK
-719 NMSEEE
+719 NMSDEE

-752 LLDMAR
+752 LLDMAQ
-758 ARLTAGGI
+758 ARLTAGSI

-778 TKDMFTE
+778 TKDMFTD
-785 ACAGIDADGTLHYK
+785 AHAGIDADGTLHYK

-811 YCRPTLTLACGAYT
+811 YCRPTLTLACGAYN
-825 DEAEDVTVVLGLDE
+825 DEAEDVTVALGLDE
-839 DKALDALRTQ
+839 GKALEALRTQ
-849 GRRISIPQELN
+849 GNRISIPQELN

-866 SVPQYMVKEGVDES
+866 SVPHYMVKEGVDES
-880 KVDYNSS
+880 SVDYNSS
-887 DDLHT
+887 DDLHL
-892 WATVTWQSSDASVI
+892 WAEVTWQSSNPSVI
-906 GISDRPSKLYGPY
+906 GIGSNTTKLYAPY
-919 AVNVSRPK
+919 TVKVSRPK
-927 TDTSVTLTATL
+927 TDTSVTLTAAL

-945 LYVSFTYP
+945 LTVYFTYT
-953 VKVKGSQKAIDY
+953 VTVKGTQKAIDY

-999 TDIHFPTTTDMRKV
+999 TDIHFPTTSDMRSV

-1056 GQKDAKVTLTVKIL
+1056 GQEDAKVTLTVKIL
-1070 SRPSGSGKDYANMQV
+1070 SRPSGSGKDYDNMQV
-1085 LARKDIQI
+1085 LASKEIQI
-1093 TVPAI
+1093 TVPAMS
-1098 TQTEI
+1098 QTEI
-1103 DTAAA
+1103 DAAAA
-1108 FMKKVCAED
+1108 FMKKVCTED

-1123 RKANTARNK
+1123 RKANTAHDN

-1138 PFMEIVPDGDGYK
+1138 SFMEIVPDGDGYK
-1151 FLRTAAESQWLG
+1151 FLRTSAESQWLG

-1194 SVTKPEYNTYVKI
+1194 SVTKPQYNTHVKI

-1214 EYGKYYEKFGSDP
+1214 EYGKYYEKFSSDP

-1255 SVQDITVTVNVT
+1255 SVEDITITVNVT
-1267 GSPFAPAFADL
+1267 GSTFAPAFADL
-1278 TAATYTCKSNAYR
+1278 TAATYTCKSNAYQ
-1291 TAWNA
+1291 TAWDA
-1296 LESALTSNSYTCTGS
+1296 LESVLTSNSYTYTGS
-1311 GSYVTGVTDP
+1311 GNYVTGVTDP

-1350 DATTYAALDQY
+1350 DATTYATLDKY

-1402 AFYTCPTC
+1402 AFYSCSTC

-1415 ETLSA
+1415 EKLPA

-1426 EPAWTWSGY
+1426 EPAWTWIGY
-1435 ESASATFTCAH
+1435 ESASATFTCAN
-1446 DASHTETVT
+1446 DASHEETVAA
-1455 AVITSA
+1455 AVTSA
-1461 VTKEPTCAEDG
+1461 VTKEPTCTEDG

-1484 KGYTDTKTEAI
+1484 KNYTDTKTEGI

-1501 VWDDG
+1501 VWDNG
-1506 VVTTEPTCTGKGV
+1506 VVTTEPTCTAKGV
-1519 KTYTCVKCSATKT
+1519 KTYTCTKCSATKT
-1532 EELEALGHDYETKR
+1532 EELNALGHNYETKR
-1546 TEPTCEADGKE
+1546 TEPTCEKDGKE
-1557 EEVCSRCKDVKS
+1557 EEVCSRCGDVRFS
-1569 SKVLPATG
+1569 RVLPATG
-1577 HSYRWNPRTGRY
+1577 HSYRWDPRTRRT
-1589 VCENCGKILI
+1589 VCENCGKILDEGGNTRPI
-1599 RDGDVKPAIPAK
+1599 IPAN
-1611 PGKSDQAGK
+1611 PGKTDK
-1620 SFPFVDVSKNDRY
+1620 SFPFTDVSKNDGC

-1648 TSSTKFSPNA
+1648 TSSTKFSPNG

-1681 GSFKDVAAGRYYT
+1681 GSFKDVAAGCYYT

-1732 AEYNGVELTEADGQL
+1732 AQYNDAKIIEADGQL
-1747 SADAAVS
+1747 STDAVVS
-1754 AWARKNVEWA
+1754 GWARKNVEWA
-1764 AAEGI
+1764 VAEGI
-1769 LTSEQARNAVQ
+1769 LTSVQARNAVQ

-1795 TKDAK
+1795 TKIAK

>member
-6 LPILLVLVMLLSL
+6 LPIVLVLVMLLSL

-39 QNFTDD
+39 QNFTTETPR
-45 KPNNLGDY
+45 PNNLGDY
-53 FTVTS
+53 FTVTT
-58 TPLSTADKTTTW
+58 TPLSTANKTAAW

-75 GTSVNVFN
+75 GTSVAVFN
-83 QNGNLK
+83 K
-89 YDGTHAVL
+89 DGSKLYEDTHAIL

-103 NCTFW
+103 NCNFW
-108 FKFLFSIRSAAP
+108 FKHLFSISNRSP
-120 NSYAELLL
+120 YSYAELRL
-128 NGQSLAKGTSDNAL
+128 NGTAIAKGTSSDKLA
-142 TSPFS
+142 SPYN
-147 VDVKTGDVFKIDFY
+147 VDVKAGDIFEIDFY
-161 SEDDFGTP
+161 SEEDFMTP
-169 CQMTVKNIRCTD
+169 CAMTLKNIRCTD
-181 LAAQDVTVSFD
+181 PVSSDVTVS
-192 GNQAN
+192 
-197 TKGTV
+197 
-202 SGTMAAQTVPAGTA
+202 
-216 TALNK
+216 
-221 NAFTNVYSR
+221 
-230 KFSGKEYGGDVKF
+230 
-243 LGWNTAVDGSGDSYA
+243 
-258 DGADITVSADTTLY
+258 
-272 AQWAGHKLTAHFDAN
+272 
-287 YPDAP
+287 
-292 EINDTTSEVSAKY
+292 
-305 SIPTAPT
+305 
-312 RTQDGV
+312 
-318 SYSFRGWW
+318 
-326 TLPKGGETITEK
+326 
-338 DDVSGKYV
+338 
-346 VPTTARVTQEMV
+346 
-358 NNGPV
+358 
-363 TFYAQW
+363 
-369 SKRLNV
+369 
-375 TLDGNGY
+375 
-382 GGNLG
+382 
-387 GVNTWWTATMD
+387 
-398 TQLKSVTDNLL
+398 
-409 RFGGNSFPAGKD
+409 
-421 FGGWYIKNS
+421 
-430 NGTLGDKVY
+430 
-439 PLDEPYDYTEKIPG
+439 
-453 DSVTFII
+453 
-460 NWVDKAVQDV
+460 
-470 IVTFDANG
+470 FDANG

-498 AFRKAG
+498 AFTKAG

-535 ALWEAVQSNLP
+535 ALWEAEQSNLP

-555 ASIPDADIDENG
+555 EAILDADIDENG
-567 HTVLPTLDEA
+567 HAVLPALNSA
-577 KFPSLQ
+577 KFPSG
-583 KYYDWYILLADG
+583 KRYYDWYIVLADG
-595 TLGDRVTASYDLSAY
+595 SLGDRVTASYDLSAY
-610 RNSGVTLKA
+610 RDSGVTLKA
-619 QWYRLSYI
+619 QWYSLSYV
-627 IRYHARTVDSGV
+627 IRYNANGADV

-649 FNQKIRLSRCT
+649 FDETIHLSACT
-660 LMREG
+660 LSREG
-665 YTFAGWSTSSN
+665 YTFAGWSTSAS
-676 IYGKA
+676 GKA
-681 AYADGAELL
+681 VYADGAELL

-707 GEHFDLYACWTK
+707 GEFFDLYACWSK
-719 NMSEEE
+719 NMSDEE

-752 LLDMAR
+752 LLDMAQ
-758 ARLTAGGI
+758 ARLTAGNI
-766 EGVTVAMKAAVS
+766 EGVTVAMKSAV
-778 TKDMFTE
+778 TKKDLFTD
-785 ACAGIDADGTLHYK
+785 ARASIDLDGTLHYK
-799 WNDNGTTSSTTL
+799 WNDNGTTSSTNL
-811 YCRPTLTLACGAYT
+811 YCDAALILTCDGYT
-825 DEAEDVTVVLGLDE
+825 DEVESATVIIGLDE
-839 DKALDALRTQ
+839 DRALEALRVQ
-849 GRRISIPQELN
+849 GRRIVIPQELN
-860 DDTTLT
+860 DSTTLA
-866 SVPQYMVKEGVDES
+866 SVPHYMVKEGVDEND
-880 KVDYNSS
+880 VDYNSS
-887 DDLHT
+887 NDLHL
-892 WATVTWQSSDASVI
+892 WAEVTWQSSNTSVI
-906 GISDRPSKLYGPY
+906 GIGSNTTKFYAPY
-919 AVNVSRPK
+919 TVKVSRPK
-927 TDTSVTLTATL
+927 TDTSVTLTAAL

-945 LYVSFTYP
+945 LKVYFTYT
-953 VKVKGSQKAIDY
+953 VTVKGTQKAIDY
-965 QEGLELWLA
+965 QEGLELWLS

-999 TDIHFPTTTDMRKV
+999 TDIHFPTTSDMRSV

-1056 GQKDAKVTLTVKIL
+1056 GQEDAKVTLTVKIL

-1085 LARKDIQI
+1085 LASKEIQI
-1093 TVPAI
+1093 TVPAMS
-1098 TQTEI
+1098 QTEI
-1103 DTAAA
+1103 DAAAA
-1108 FMKKVCAED
+1108 FMKKVCTED

-1123 RKANTARNK
+1123 RKANTARDS

-1151 FLRTAAESQWLG
+1151 FLRTSAESQWLG
-1163 VKVDDIDGWY
+1163 VKADDIDGWY

-1194 SVTKPEYNTYVKI
+1194 SVTKPQYNTHVKI

-1214 EYGKYYEKFGSDP
+1214 EYGKYYEKFSSDP

-1255 SVQDITVTVNVT
+1255 SVEDITITVNVT
-1267 GSPFAPAFADL
+1267 GSTFAPAFADL
-1278 TAATYTCKSNAYR
+1278 TAATYTCKSNAYQ
-1291 TAWNA
+1291 TAWDA
-1296 LESALTSNSYTCTGS
+1296 LESVLTSNSYTYTGS
-1311 GSYVTGVTDP
+1311 GNYVTGVTDP

-1350 DATTYAALDQY
+1350 DATTYATLDKY

-1402 AFYTCPTC
+1402 AFYSCSTC

-1415 ETLSA
+1415 EKLPA

-1426 EPAWTWSGY
+1426 EPAWTWIGY
-1435 ESASATFTCAH
+1435 ESASATFTCAN
-1446 DASHTETVT
+1446 DASHEETVAA
-1455 AVITSA
+1455 AVTSA
-1461 VTKEPTCAEDG
+1461 VTKEPTCTEDG

-1484 KGYTDTKTEAI
+1484 KNYTDTKTEGI

-1501 VWDDG
+1501 VWDNG
-1506 VVTTEPTCTGKGV
+1506 VVTTEPTCTAKGV
-1519 KTYTCVKCSATKT
+1519 KTYTCTKCSATKT
-1532 EELEALGHDYETKR
+1532 EELNALGHNYETKR
-1546 TEPTCEADGKE
+1546 TEPTCEKDGKE
-1557 EEVCSRCKDVKS
+1557 EEVCSRCGDVRFS
-1569 SKVLPATG
+1569 RVLPATG
-1577 HSYRWNPRTGRY
+1577 HSYRWDPRTGRT
-1589 VCENCGKILI
+1589 VCENCGKILDEGGNTRPI
-1599 RDGDVKPAIPAK
+1599 IPAN
-1611 PGKSDQAGK
+1611 PGKTDK
-1620 SFPFVDVSKNDRY
+1620 NFPFTDVSKNDGC

-1648 TSSTKFSPNA
+1648 TSSTKFSPNG

-1681 GSFKDVAAGRYYT
+1681 GSFKDVAAGCYYT

-1732 AEYNGVELTEADGQL
+1732 AQYNDAKIIESDGQL
-1747 SADAAVS
+1747 STDAVVS
-1754 AWARKNVEWA
+1754 GWARKNVEWA
-1764 AAEGI
+1764 VAEGI
-1769 LTSEQARNAVQ
+1769 LTSVQARNAVQ

-1795 TKDAK
+1795 TKIAK

>member
-6 LPILLVLVMLLSL
+6 LPIVLVLVMLLSL

-39 QNFTDD
+39 QNYTTETPR
-45 KPNNLGDY
+45 PNNLGDY
-53 FTVTS
+53 FTVTT
-58 TPLSTADKTTTW
+58 TPLSTANKTAAW

-75 GTSVNVFN
+75 GTSVAVFN
-83 QNGNLK
+83 KNGSKL
-89 YDGTHAVL
+89 YEDTHAIL

-103 NCTFW
+103 NCNFW
-108 FKFLFSIRSAAP
+108 FKHLFSISNRSP
-120 NSYAELLL
+120 YSYAELRL
-128 NGQSLAKGTSDNAL
+128 NGNAIAKGTSSNKLA
-142 TSPFS
+142 SPYN
-147 VDVKTGDVFKIDFY
+147 VDVKAGDIFEIDFY
-161 SEDDFGTP
+161 SEEDFMTP
-169 CQMTVKNIRCTD
+169 CAMTLKNIRCTD
-181 LAAQDVTVSFD
+181 PVSSDVT
-192 GNQAN
+192 
-197 TKGTV
+197 
-202 SGTMAAQTVPAGTA
+202 
-216 TALNK
+216 
-221 NAFTNVYSR
+221 
-230 KFSGKEYGGDVKF
+230 
-243 LGWNTAVDGSGDSYA
+243 
-258 DGADITVSADTTLY
+258 
-272 AQWAGHKLTAHFDAN
+272 
-287 YPDAP
+287 
-292 EINDTTSEVSAKY
+292 
-305 SIPTAPT
+305 
-312 RTQDGV
+312 
-318 SYSFRGWW
+318 
-326 TLPKGGETITEK
+326 
-338 DDVSGKYV
+338 
-346 VPTTARVTQEMV
+346 
-358 NNGPV
+358 
-363 TFYAQW
+363 
-369 SKRLNV
+369 
-375 TLDGNGY
+375 
-382 GGNLG
+382 
-387 GVNTWWTATMD
+387 
-398 TQLKSVTDNLL
+398 
-409 RFGGNSFPAGKD
+409 
-421 FGGWYIKNS
+421 
-430 NGTLGDKVY
+430 
-439 PLDEPYDYTEKIPG
+439 
-453 DSVTFII
+453 
-460 NWVDKAVQDV
+460 
-470 IVTFDANG
+470 VTFDANG

-498 AFRKAG
+498 AFTKAG

-535 ALWEAVQSNLP
+535 ALWEAEQSNLP

-555 ASIPDADIDENG
+555 EAILDADIDENG
-567 HTVLPTLDEA
+567 HAVLPALNSA
-577 KFPSLQ
+577 KFPSG
-583 KYYDWYILLADG
+583 KRYYDWYIVLADG
-595 TLGDRVTASYDLSAY
+595 SLGDRVTASYDLSAY
-610 RNSGVTLKA
+610 RDSGVTLKA
-619 QWYRLSYI
+619 QWYSLSYV
-627 IRYHARTVDSGV
+627 IRYNANGADV

-649 FNQKIRLSRCT
+649 FDETIHLSACT
-660 LMREG
+660 LSREG
-665 YTFAGWSTSSN
+665 YTFAGWSTSAS
-676 IYGKA
+676 GKA
-681 AYADGAELL
+681 VYADGAELL

-707 GEHFDLYACWTK
+707 GEFFDLYACWSK
-719 NMSEEE
+719 NMSDEE

-752 LLDMAR
+752 LLDMAQ
-758 ARLTAGGI
+758 ARLTAGSI

-778 TKDMFTE
+778 TKDMFTD
-785 ACAGIDADGTLHYK
+785 AHAGIDADGTLHYK

-811 YCRPTLTLACGAYT
+811 YCRPTLTLACGAYN
-825 DEAEDVTVVLGLDE
+825 DEAEDVTVALGLDE
-839 DKALDALRTQ
+839 GKALEALRTQ
-849 GRRISIPQELN
+849 GNRISIPQELN

-866 SVPQYMVKEGVDES
+866 SVPHYMVKEGVDES
-880 KVDYNSS
+880 SVDYNSS
-887 DDLHT
+887 DDLHL
-892 WATVTWQSSDASVI
+892 WAEVTWQSSNASVI
-906 GISDRPSKLYGPY
+906 GISNNNSKYFAPY
-919 AVNVSRPK
+919 TVKVSRPK
-927 TDTSVTLTATL
+927 TDTSVTLTAKL
-938 TYSGRDD
+938 TYGDRDD
-945 LYVSFTYP
+945 LTVYFTYT
-953 VKVKGSQKAIDY
+953 VTVKGTQKAIDY

-986 PATGAKID
+986 PATGEKID

-999 TDIHFPTTTDMRKV
+999 TDIHFPTTSDMRKV

-1056 GQKDAKVTLTVKIL
+1056 GQEDAKVTLTVKIL
-1070 SRPSGSGKDYANMQV
+1070 SRPSGSGKDYDNMQV
-1085 LARKDIQI
+1085 LASKEIQI
-1093 TVPAI
+1093 TVPAMS
-1098 TQTEI
+1098 QTEI
-1103 DTAAA
+1103 DAAAA
-1108 FMKKVCAED
+1108 FMKKVCTED

-1123 RKANTARNK
+1123 RKANTARDN

-1138 PFMEIVPDGDGYK
+1138 SFMEIVPDGDGYK
-1151 FLRTAAESQWLG
+1151 FLRASAESQWLG

-1194 SVTKPEYNTYVKI
+1194 SVTKPQYNTHVKI

-1214 EYGKYYEKFGSDP
+1214 EYGKYYEKFSSDP

-1255 SVQDITVTVNVT
+1255 SVEDITITVNVT
-1267 GSPFAPAFADL
+1267 GSTFAPAFADL
-1278 TAATYTCKSNAYR
+1278 TAATYTCKSNAYQ
-1291 TAWNA
+1291 TAWDA
-1296 LESALTSNSYTCTGS
+1296 LESVLTSNSYTYTGS
-1311 GSYVTGVTDP
+1311 GNYVTGVTDP

-1350 DATTYAALDQY
+1350 DATTYATLDKY
-1361 LLQANDRIDFYY
+1361 LLQANDRINFYY

-1402 AFYTCPTC
+1402 AFYSCSTC

-1415 ETLSA
+1415 ENLPA

-1426 EPAWTWSGY
+1426 EPAWTWIGY
-1435 ESASATFTCAH
+1435 ESASATFTCAN
-1446 DASHTETVT
+1446 DASHEETVAA
-1455 AVITSA
+1455 AVTSA
-1461 VTKEPTCAEDG
+1461 VTKEPTCTEDG

-1484 KGYTDTKTEAI
+1484 KNYTDTKTEGI

-1501 VWDDG
+1501 VWDNG
-1506 VVTTEPTCTGKGV
+1506 VVTTEPTCTAKGV
-1519 KTYTCVKCSATKT
+1519 KTYTCTKCSATKT
-1532 EELEALGHDYETKR
+1532 EELNALGHNYETKR
-1546 TEPTCEADGKE
+1546 TEPTCEKDGKE
-1557 EEVCSRCKDVKS
+1557 EEVCSRCGDVRFS
-1569 SKVLPATG
+1569 RVLPATG
-1577 HSYRWNPRTGRY
+1577 HSYRWDPRTGRT
-1589 VCENCGKILI
+1589 VCENCGKILDEGGNTRPI
-1599 RDGDVKPAIPAK
+1599 IPAN
-1611 PGKSDQAGK
+1611 PGKTDK
-1620 SFPFVDVSKNDRY
+1620 NFPFTDVSKNDGC

-1648 TSSTKFSPNA
+1648 TSSTKFSPNG

-1681 GSFKDVAAGRYYT
+1681 GSFKDVAAGCYYT

-1732 AEYNGVELTEADGQL
+1732 AQYNDAKIIEADGQL
-1747 SADAAVS
+1747 STDAVVS
-1754 AWARKNVEWA
+1754 GWARKNVEWA
-1764 AAEGI
+1764 VAEGI
-1769 LTSEQARNAVQ
+1769 LTSVQARNAVQ

-1795 TKDAK
+1795 TKIAK

>member
-39 QNFTDD
+39 QNYTTETPQ
-45 KPNNLGDY
+45 PNNLGDY

-75 GTSVNVFN
+75 GTSVAVFN
-83 QNGNLK
+83 K
-89 YDGTHAVL
+89 DGSKLYGDTHAIL

-103 NCTFW
+103 NCNFW
-108 FKFLFSIRSAAP
+108 FKHLFSIGNRSP
-120 NSYAELLL
+120 YSYAELRL
-128 NGQSLAKGTSDNAL
+128 NGTAIAKGTSSDKLA
-142 TSPFS
+142 SPYN
-147 VDVKTGDVFKIDFY
+147 VDVKAGDIFEIDFY
-161 SEDDFGTP
+161 SEEDFMTP
-169 CQMTVKNIRCTD
+169 CAMTLKNIRCTD
-181 LAAQDVTVSFD
+181 PVSSDVT
-192 GNQAN
+192 
-197 TKGTV
+197 
-202 SGTMAAQTVPAGTA
+202 
-216 TALNK
+216 
-221 NAFTNVYSR
+221 
-230 KFSGKEYGGDVKF
+230 
-243 LGWNTAVDGSGDSYA
+243 
-258 DGADITVSADTTLY
+258 
-272 AQWAGHKLTAHFDAN
+272 
-287 YPDAP
+287 
-292 EINDTTSEVSAKY
+292 
-305 SIPTAPT
+305 
-312 RTQDGV
+312 
-318 SYSFRGWW
+318 
-326 TLPKGGETITEK
+326 
-338 DDVSGKYV
+338 
-346 VPTTARVTQEMV
+346 
-358 NNGPV
+358 
-363 TFYAQW
+363 
-369 SKRLNV
+369 
-375 TLDGNGY
+375 
-382 GGNLG
+382 
-387 GVNTWWTATMD
+387 
-398 TQLKSVTDNLL
+398 
-409 RFGGNSFPAGKD
+409 
-421 FGGWYIKNS
+421 
-430 NGTLGDKVY
+430 
-439 PLDEPYDYTEKIPG
+439 
-453 DSVTFII
+453 
-460 NWVDKAVQDV
+460 
-470 IVTFDANG
+470 VTFDANG

-498 AFRKAG
+498 AFTKAG

-535 ALWEAVQSNLP
+535 ALWEAEQSNLP

-555 ASIPDADIDENG
+555 EAILDADIDENG
-567 HTVLPTLDEA
+567 HAVLPALNSA
-577 KFPSLQ
+577 KFPSG
-583 KYYDWYILLADG
+583 KRYYDWYIVLADG
-595 TLGDRVTASYDLSAY
+595 SLGDRVTASYDLSAY
-610 RNSGVTLKA
+610 RDSGVTLKA
-619 QWYRLSYI
+619 QWYSLSYV
-627 IRYHARTVDSGV
+627 IRYNANGADV

-649 FNQKIRLSRCT
+649 FDETIHLSACT
-660 LMREG
+660 LSREG
-665 YTFAGWSTSSN
+665 YTFAGWSTSAS
-676 IYGKA
+676 GKA
-681 AYADGAELL
+681 VYADGAELL

-707 GEHFDLYACWTK
+707 GEFFDLYACWSK
-719 NMSEEE
+719 NMSDEE

-752 LLDMAR
+752 LLDMAQ
-758 ARLTAGGI
+758 ARLTAGSI

-778 TKDMFTE
+778 TKDMFTD
-785 ACAGIDADGTLHYK
+785 AHAGIDADGTLHYK

-811 YCRPTLTLACGAYT
+811 YCRPTLTLACGAYN
-825 DEAEDVTVVLGLDE
+825 DEAEDVTVALGLDE
-839 DKALDALRTQ
+839 GKALEALRTQ
-849 GRRISIPQELN
+849 GNRISIPQELN

-866 SVPQYMVKEGVDES
+866 SVPHYMVKEGVDES
-880 KVDYNSS
+880 SVDYNSS
-887 DDLHT
+887 DDLHL
-892 WATVTWQSSDASVI
+892 WAEVTWQSSNASVI
-906 GISDRPSKLYGPY
+906 GISNNNSKYFAPY
-919 AVNVSRPK
+919 TVKVSRPK
-927 TDTSVTLTATL
+927 TDTSVTLTAKL
-938 TYSGRDD
+938 TYGDRDD
-945 LYVSFTYP
+945 LTVYFTYT
-953 VKVKGSQKAIDY
+953 VTVKGTQKAIDY

-986 PATGAKID
+986 PATGEKID

-999 TDIHFPTTTDMRKV
+999 TDIHFPTTSDMRSV

-1056 GQKDAKVTLTVKIL
+1056 GQEDAKVTLTVKIL
-1070 SRPSGSGKDYANMQV
+1070 SRPSGSGKDYDNMQV
-1085 LARKDIQI
+1085 LASKEIQI
-1093 TVPAI
+1093 TVPAMS
-1098 TQTEI
+1098 QTEI
-1103 DTAAA
+1103 DAAAA
-1108 FMKKVCAED
+1108 FMKKVCTED

-1123 RKANTARNK
+1123 RKANTARDN

-1138 PFMEIVPDGDGYK
+1138 SFMEIVPDGDGYK
-1151 FLRTAAESQWLG
+1151 FLRTSAESQWLG

-1194 SVTKPEYNTYVKI
+1194 SVTKPQYNTHVKI

-1214 EYGKYYEKFGSDP
+1214 EYGKYYEKFSSDP

-1255 SVQDITVTVNVT
+1255 SVEDITITVNVT
-1267 GSPFAPAFADL
+1267 GSTFAPAFADL
-1278 TAATYTCKSNAYR
+1278 TAATYTCKSNAYQ
-1291 TAWNA
+1291 TAWDA
-1296 LESALTSNSYTCTGS
+1296 LESVLTSNSYTYTGS
-1311 GSYVTGVTDP
+1311 GNYVTGVTDP

-1350 DATTYAALDQY
+1350 DATTYATLDKY
-1361 LLQANDRIDFYY
+1361 LLQANDRINFYY

-1402 AFYTCPTC
+1402 AFYSCSTC

-1415 ETLSA
+1415 EKLPA

-1426 EPAWTWSGY
+1426 EPAWTWIGY
-1435 ESASATFTCAH
+1435 ESASATFTCAN
-1446 DASHTETVT
+1446 DASHEETVAA
-1455 AVITSA
+1455 AVTSA
-1461 VTKEPTCAEDG
+1461 VTKEPTCTEDG

-1484 KGYTDTKTEAI
+1484 KNYTDTKTEGI

-1501 VWDDG
+1501 VWDNG
-1506 VVTTEPTCTGKGV
+1506 VVTTEPTCTAKGV
-1519 KTYTCVKCSATKT
+1519 KTYTCTKCSATKT
-1532 EELEALGHDYETKR
+1532 EELNALGHNYETKR
-1546 TEPTCEADGKE
+1546 TEPTCEKDGKE
-1557 EEVCSRCKDVKS
+1557 EEVCSRCGDVRFS
-1569 SKVLPATG
+1569 RVLPATG
-1577 HSYRWNPRTGRY
+1577 HSYRWDPRTRRT
-1589 VCENCGKILI
+1589 VCENCGKILDEGGNTRPI
-1599 RDGDVKPAIPAK
+1599 IPAN
-1611 PGKSDQAGK
+1611 PGKTDK
-1620 SFPFVDVSKNDRY
+1620 NFPFTDVSKNDGC

-1648 TSSTKFSPNA
+1648 TSSTKFSPNG

-1681 GSFKDVAAGRYYT
+1681 GSFKDVAAGCYYT

-1732 AEYNGVELTEADGQL
+1732 AQYNDAKIIEADGQL
-1747 SADAAVS
+1747 STDAVVS
-1754 AWARKNVEWA
+1754 GWARKNVEWA
-1764 AAEGI
+1764 VAEGI
-1769 LTSEQARNAVQ
+1769 LTSVQARNAVQ

-1795 TKDAK
+1795 TKIAK

>member
-6 LPILLVLVMLLSL
+6 LPIVLVLVMLLSL

-39 QNFTDD
+39 QNYTTETPR
-45 KPNNLGDY
+45 PNNLGDY
-53 FTVTS
+53 FTVTT
-58 TPLSTADKTTTW
+58 TPLSTANKTAAW

-75 GTSVNVFN
+75 GTSVAVFN
-83 QNGNLK
+83 KNGSKL
-89 YDGTHAVL
+89 YEDTHAIL

-103 NCTFW
+103 NCNFW
-108 FKFLFSIRSAAP
+108 FKHLFSISNRSP
-120 NSYAELLL
+120 YSYAELRL
-128 NGQSLAKGTSDNAL
+128 NGNAIAKGTSSNKLA
-142 TSPFS
+142 SPYN
-147 VDVKTGDVFKIDFY
+147 VDVKAGDIFEIDFY
-161 SEDDFGTP
+161 SEEDFMTP
-169 CQMTVKNIRCTD
+169 CAMTLKNIRCTD
-181 LAAQDVTVSFD
+181 PVSSDVT
-192 GNQAN
+192 
-197 TKGTV
+197 
-202 SGTMAAQTVPAGTA
+202 
-216 TALNK
+216 
-221 NAFTNVYSR
+221 
-230 KFSGKEYGGDVKF
+230 
-243 LGWNTAVDGSGDSYA
+243 
-258 DGADITVSADTTLY
+258 
-272 AQWAGHKLTAHFDAN
+272 
-287 YPDAP
+287 
-292 EINDTTSEVSAKY
+292 
-305 SIPTAPT
+305 
-312 RTQDGV
+312 
-318 SYSFRGWW
+318 
-326 TLPKGGETITEK
+326 
-338 DDVSGKYV
+338 
-346 VPTTARVTQEMV
+346 
-358 NNGPV
+358 
-363 TFYAQW
+363 
-369 SKRLNV
+369 
-375 TLDGNGY
+375 
-382 GGNLG
+382 
-387 GVNTWWTATMD
+387 
-398 TQLKSVTDNLL
+398 
-409 RFGGNSFPAGKD
+409 
-421 FGGWYIKNS
+421 
-430 NGTLGDKVY
+430 
-439 PLDEPYDYTEKIPG
+439 
-453 DSVTFII
+453 
-460 NWVDKAVQDV
+460 
-470 IVTFDANG
+470 VTFDANG

-498 AFRKAG
+498 AFTKAG

-535 ALWEAVQSNLP
+535 ALWEAEQSNLP

-555 ASIPDADIDENG
+555 EAILDADIDENG
-567 HTVLPTLDEA
+567 HAVLPALNSA
-577 KFPSLQ
+577 KFPSG
-583 KYYDWYILLADG
+583 KRYYDWYIVLADG
-595 TLGDRVTASYDLSAY
+595 SLGDRVTASYDLSAY
-610 RNSGVTLKA
+610 RDSGVTLKA
-619 QWYRLSYI
+619 QWYSLSYV
-627 IRYHARTVDSGV
+627 IRYNANGADV

-649 FNQKIRLSRCT
+649 FDETIHLSACT
-660 LMREG
+660 LSREG
-665 YTFAGWSTSSN
+665 YTFAGWSTSAS
-676 IYGKA
+676 GKA
-681 AYADGAELL
+681 VYADGAELL

-707 GEHFDLYACWTK
+707 GEFFDLYACWSK
-719 NMSEEE
+719 NMSDEE

-752 LLDMAR
+752 LLDMAQ
-758 ARLTAGGI
+758 ARLTAGSI

-778 TKDMFTE
+778 TKDMFTD
-785 ACAGIDADGTLHYK
+785 AHAGIDADGTLHYK

-811 YCRPTLTLACGAYT
+811 YCRPTLTLTCGAYN
-825 DEAEDVTVVLGLDE
+825 DEAEDVTVALGLDE
-839 DKALDALRTQ
+839 GKAIEALRTQ
-849 GRRISIPQELN
+849 GNRISIPQELN

-866 SVPQYMVKEGVDES
+866 SVPHYMVKEGVDEND
-880 KVDYNSS
+880 VDYNSS
-887 DDLHT
+887 NDLHL
-892 WATVTWQSSDASVI
+892 WAEVTWQSSNPSVI
-906 GISDRPSKLYGPY
+906 GIGSNTTKLYAPY
-919 AVNVSRPK
+919 TVKVSRPK
-927 TDTSVTLTATL
+927 TDTSVTLTAAL

-945 LYVSFTYP
+945 LKVYFTYT
-953 VKVKGSQKAIDY
+953 VTVKGTQKAIEY
-965 QEGLELWLA
+965 QEGLELWLS

-999 TDIHFPTTTDMRKV
+999 TDIHFPTTSDMRSV

-1056 GQKDAKVTLTVKIL
+1056 GQEDAKVTLTVKIL
-1070 SRPSGSGKDYANMQV
+1070 SRPSGSGKDYDNMQV
-1085 LARKDIQI
+1085 LASKEIQI
-1093 TVPAI
+1093 TVPAMS
-1098 TQTEI
+1098 QTEI
-1103 DTAAA
+1103 DAAAA
-1108 FMKKVCAED
+1108 FMKKVCTED

-1123 RKANTARNK
+1123 RKANTAHDN

-1138 PFMEIVPDGDGYK
+1138 SFMEIVPDGDGYK
-1151 FLRTAAESQWLG
+1151 FLRTSAESQWLG

-1194 SVTKPEYNTYVKI
+1194 SVTKPQYNTHVKI

-1214 EYGKYYEKFGSDP
+1214 EYGKYYEKFSSDP

-1255 SVQDITVTVNVT
+1255 SVEDITITVNVT
-1267 GSPFAPAFADL
+1267 GSTFAPAFADL
-1278 TAATYTCKSNAYR
+1278 TAATYTCKSNAYQ
-1291 TAWNA
+1291 TAWDA
-1296 LESALTSNSYTCTGS
+1296 LESVLTSNSYTYTGS
-1311 GSYVTGVTDP
+1311 GNYVTGVTDP

-1350 DATTYAALDQY
+1350 DATTYATLDKY

-1402 AFYTCPTC
+1402 AFYSCSTC

-1415 ETLSA
+1415 ENLPA

-1426 EPAWTWSGY
+1426 EPAWTWIGY
-1435 ESASATFTCAH
+1435 ESASATFICAN
-1446 DASHTETVT
+1446 DASHEETVAA
-1455 AVITSA
+1455 AVTSA
-1461 VTKEPTCAEDG
+1461 VTKEPTCTEDG

-1484 KGYTDTKTEAI
+1484 KNYTDTKTEGI

-1501 VWDDG
+1501 VWDNG
-1506 VVTTEPTCTGKGV
+1506 VVTTEPTCTAKGV
-1519 KTYTCVKCSATKT
+1519 KTYTCTKCSATKT
-1532 EELEALGHDYETKR
+1532 EELNALGHNYETKR
-1546 TEPTCEADGKE
+1546 TEPTCEKDGKE
-1557 EEVCSRCKDVKS
+1557 EEVCSRCGDVRFS
-1569 SKVLPATG
+1569 RVLPATG
-1577 HSYRWNPRTGRY
+1577 HSYRWDPRIRRT
-1589 VCENCGKILI
+1589 VCENCGKILDEGGNTRPI
-1599 RDGDVKPAIPAK
+1599 IPAN
-1611 PGKSDQAGK
+1611 PGKTDK
-1620 SFPFVDVSKNDRY
+1620 NFPFTDVSKNDGC

-1648 TSSTKFSPNA
+1648 TSSTKFSPNG

-1681 GSFKDVAAGRYYT
+1681 GSFKDVAAGCYYT

-1732 AEYNGVELTEADGQL
+1732 AQYNDAKIIEADGQL
-1747 SADAAVS
+1747 STDAVVS
-1754 AWARKNVEWA
+1754 GWARKNVEWA
-1764 AAEGI
+1764 VAEGI
-1769 LTSEQARNAVQ
+1769 LTSVQARNAVQ

-1795 TKDAK
+1795 TKIAK

>member
-6 LPILLVLVMLLSL
+6 LPIVLVLVMLLSL

-39 QNFTDD
+39 QNYTTETPR
-45 KPNNLGDY
+45 PNNLGDY
-53 FTVTS
+53 FTVTT
-58 TPLSTADKTTTW
+58 TPLSTANKTAAW

-75 GTSVNVFN
+75 GTSVAVFN
-83 QNGNLK
+83 KNGSKL
-89 YDGTHAVL
+89 YEDTHAIL

-103 NCTFW
+103 NCNFW
-108 FKFLFSIRSAAP
+108 FKHLFSISNRSP
-120 NSYAELLL
+120 YSYAELRL
-128 NGQSLAKGTSDNAL
+128 NGNAIAKGTSSNKLA
-142 TSPFS
+142 SPYN
-147 VDVKTGDVFKIDFY
+147 VDVKAGDIFEIDFY
-161 SEDDFGTP
+161 SEEDFMTP
-169 CQMTVKNIRCTD
+169 CAMTLKNIRCTD
-181 LAAQDVTVSFD
+181 PVSSDVT
-192 GNQAN
+192 
-197 TKGTV
+197 
-202 SGTMAAQTVPAGTA
+202 
-216 TALNK
+216 
-221 NAFTNVYSR
+221 
-230 KFSGKEYGGDVKF
+230 
-243 LGWNTAVDGSGDSYA
+243 
-258 DGADITVSADTTLY
+258 
-272 AQWAGHKLTAHFDAN
+272 
-287 YPDAP
+287 
-292 EINDTTSEVSAKY
+292 
-305 SIPTAPT
+305 
-312 RTQDGV
+312 
-318 SYSFRGWW
+318 
-326 TLPKGGETITEK
+326 
-338 DDVSGKYV
+338 
-346 VPTTARVTQEMV
+346 
-358 NNGPV
+358 
-363 TFYAQW
+363 
-369 SKRLNV
+369 
-375 TLDGNGY
+375 
-382 GGNLG
+382 
-387 GVNTWWTATMD
+387 
-398 TQLKSVTDNLL
+398 
-409 RFGGNSFPAGKD
+409 
-421 FGGWYIKNS
+421 
-430 NGTLGDKVY
+430 
-439 PLDEPYDYTEKIPG
+439 
-453 DSVTFII
+453 
-460 NWVDKAVQDV
+460 
-470 IVTFDANG
+470 VTFDANG

-498 AFRKAG
+498 AFTKAG

-535 ALWEAVQSNLP
+535 ALWEAEQSNLP

-555 ASIPDADIDENG
+555 EAILDADIDENG
-567 HTVLPTLDEA
+567 HAVLPALNSA
-577 KFPSLQ
+577 KFPSG
-583 KYYDWYILLADG
+583 KRYYDWYIVLADG
-595 TLGDRVTASYDLSAY
+595 SLGDRVTASYDLSAY
-610 RNSGVTLKA
+610 RDSGVTLKA
-619 QWYRLSYI
+619 QWYSLSYV
-627 IRYHARTVDSGV
+627 IRYNANGADV

-649 FNQKIRLSRCT
+649 FDETIHLSACT
-660 LMREG
+660 LSREG
-665 YTFAGWSTSSN
+665 YTFAGWSTSAS
-676 IYGKA
+676 GKA
-681 AYADGAELL
+681 VYADGAELL

-707 GEHFDLYACWTK
+707 GEFFDLYACWSK
-719 NMSEEE
+719 NMSDEE

-752 LLDMAR
+752 LLDMAQ
-758 ARLTAGGI
+758 ARLTAGSI

-778 TKDMFTE
+778 TKDMFTD
-785 ACAGIDADGTLHYK
+785 AHAGIDADGTLHYK

-811 YCRPTLTLACGAYT
+811 YCRPTLTLACGAYN
-825 DEAEDVTVVLGLDE
+825 DEAEDVTVALGLDE
-839 DKALDALRTQ
+839 GKALEALRTQ
-849 GRRISIPQELN
+849 GNRISIPQELN

-866 SVPQYMVKEGVDES
+866 SVPHYMVKEGVDES
-880 KVDYNSS
+880 SVDYNSS
-887 DDLHT
+887 DDLHL
-892 WATVTWQSSDASVI
+892 WAEVTWQSSNASVI
-906 GISDRPSKLYGPY
+906 GISNNNSKYFAPY
-919 AVNVSRPK
+919 TVKVSRPK
-927 TDTSVTLTATL
+927 TDTSVTLTAKL
-938 TYSGRDD
+938 TYGDRDD
-945 LYVSFTYP
+945 LTVYFTYT
-953 VKVKGSQKAIDY
+953 VTVKGTQKAIDY

-986 PATGAKID
+986 PATGEKID

-999 TDIHFPTTTDMRKV
+999 TDIHFPTTSDMRKV

-1031 TSSNESVV
+1031 TSSDESVV

-1056 GQKDAKVTLTVKIL
+1056 GQEDAKVTLTVKIL

-1085 LARKDIQI
+1085 LASKEIQI
-1093 TVPAI
+1093 TVPAMS
-1098 TQTEI
+1098 QTEI
-1103 DTAAA
+1103 DAAAA
-1108 FMKKVCAED
+1108 FMKKVCTED

-1123 RKANTARNK
+1123 RKANTARDS

-1151 FLRTAAESQWLG
+1151 FLRTSAESQWLG
-1163 VKVDDIDGWY
+1163 VKADDIDGWY

-1194 SVTKPEYNTYVKI
+1194 SVTKPQYNTHVKI

-1214 EYGKYYEKFGSDP
+1214 EYGKYYEKFSSDP

-1255 SVQDITVTVNVT
+1255 SVEDITITVNVT
-1267 GSPFAPAFADL
+1267 GSTFAPAFADL
-1278 TAATYTCKSNAYR
+1278 TAATYTCKSNAYQ
-1291 TAWNA
+1291 TAWDA
-1296 LESALTSNSYTCTGS
+1296 LESVLTSNSYTYTGS
-1311 GSYVTGVTDP
+1311 GNYVTGVTDP

-1350 DATTYAALDQY
+1350 DATTYATLDKY

-1402 AFYTCPTC
+1402 AFYSCSTC

-1415 ETLSA
+1415 EKLPA

-1426 EPAWTWSGY
+1426 EPAWTWIGY
-1435 ESASATFTCAH
+1435 ESASATFTCAN
-1446 DASHTETVT
+1446 DASHEETVAA
-1455 AVITSA
+1455 AVTSA
-1461 VTKEPTCAEDG
+1461 VTKEPTCTEDG

-1484 KGYTDTKTEAI
+1484 KNYTDTKTEGI

-1501 VWDDG
+1501 VWDNG
-1506 VVTTEPTCTGKGV
+1506 VVTTEPTCTAKGV
-1519 KTYTCVKCSATKT
+1519 KTYTCTKCSATKT
-1532 EELEALGHDYETKR
+1532 EELNALGHNYETKR
-1546 TEPTCEADGKE
+1546 TEPTCEKDGKE
-1557 EEVCSRCKDVKS
+1557 EEVCSRCGDVRFS
-1569 SKVLPATG
+1569 RVLPATG
-1577 HSYRWNPRTGRY
+1577 HSYRWDPRTRRT
-1589 VCENCGKILI
+1589 VCENCGKILDEGGNTRPI
-1599 RDGDVKPAIPAK
+1599 IPAN
-1611 PGKSDQAGK
+1611 PGKTDK
-1620 SFPFVDVSKNDRY
+1620 NFPFTDVSKNDGC

-1648 TSSTKFSPNA
+1648 TSSTKFSPNG

-1681 GSFKDVAAGRYYT
+1681 GSFKDVAAGCYYT

-1732 AEYNGVELTEADGQL
+1732 AQYNDAKIIEADGQL
-1747 SADAAVS
+1747 STDAVVS
-1754 AWARKNVEWA
+1754 GWARKNVEWA
-1764 AAEGI
+1764 VAEGI
-1769 LTSEQARNAVQ
+1769 LTSVQARNAVQ

-1795 TKDAK
+1795 TKIAK

>member
-6 LPILLVLVMLLSL
+6 LPIVLVLVMLLSL

-39 QNFTDD
+39 QNYTTETPR
-45 KPNNLGDY
+45 PNNLGDY
-53 FTVTS
+53 FTVTT
-58 TPLSTADKTTTW
+58 TPLSTANKTAAW

-75 GTSVNVFN
+75 GTSVAVFN
-83 QNGNLK
+83 KNGSKL
-89 YDGTHAVL
+89 YEDTHAIL

-103 NCTFW
+103 NCNFW
-108 FKFLFSIRSAAP
+108 FKHLFSISNRSP
-120 NSYAELLL
+120 YSYAELRL
-128 NGQSLAKGTSDNAL
+128 NGTAIAKGTSSNKLA
-142 TSPFS
+142 SPYN
-147 VDVKTGDVFKIDFY
+147 VDVKAGDIFEIDFY
-161 SEDDFGTP
+161 SEEDFMPP
-169 CQMTVKNIRCTD
+169 CAMTLKNIRCTD
-181 LAAQDVTVSFD
+181 PVSSDVT
-192 GNQAN
+192 
-197 TKGTV
+197 
-202 SGTMAAQTVPAGTA
+202 
-216 TALNK
+216 
-221 NAFTNVYSR
+221 
-230 KFSGKEYGGDVKF
+230 
-243 LGWNTAVDGSGDSYA
+243 
-258 DGADITVSADTTLY
+258 
-272 AQWAGHKLTAHFDAN
+272 
-287 YPDAP
+287 
-292 EINDTTSEVSAKY
+292 
-305 SIPTAPT
+305 
-312 RTQDGV
+312 
-318 SYSFRGWW
+318 
-326 TLPKGGETITEK
+326 
-338 DDVSGKYV
+338 
-346 VPTTARVTQEMV
+346 
-358 NNGPV
+358 
-363 TFYAQW
+363 
-369 SKRLNV
+369 
-375 TLDGNGY
+375 
-382 GGNLG
+382 
-387 GVNTWWTATMD
+387 
-398 TQLKSVTDNLL
+398 
-409 RFGGNSFPAGKD
+409 
-421 FGGWYIKNS
+421 
-430 NGTLGDKVY
+430 
-439 PLDEPYDYTEKIPG
+439 
-453 DSVTFII
+453 
-460 NWVDKAVQDV
+460 
-470 IVTFDANG
+470 VTFDANG

-498 AFRKAG
+498 AFTKAG

-535 ALWEAVQSNLP
+535 ALWEAEQSNLP

-555 ASIPDADIDENG
+555 EAILDADIDENG
-567 HTVLPTLDEA
+567 HAVLPALNSA
-577 KFPSLQ
+577 KFPSG
-583 KYYDWYILLADG
+583 KRYYDWYIVLADG
-595 TLGDRVTASYDLSAY
+595 SLGDRVTASYDLSAY
-610 RNSGVTLKA
+610 RDSGVTLKA
-619 QWYRLSYI
+619 QWYSLSYV
-627 IRYHARTVDSGV
+627 IRYNANGADV

-649 FNQKIRLSRCT
+649 FDETIHLSACT
-660 LMREG
+660 LSREG
-665 YTFAGWSTSSN
+665 YTFAGWSTSAS
-676 IYGKA
+676 GKA
-681 AYADGAELL
+681 VYADGAELL

-707 GEHFDLYACWTK
+707 GEFFDLYACWSK
-719 NMSEEE
+719 NMSDEE

-752 LLDMAR
+752 LLDMAQ
-758 ARLTAGGI
+758 ARLTAGSI

-778 TKDMFTE
+778 TKDMFTD
-785 ACAGIDADGTLHYK
+785 AHAGIDADGTLHYK

-811 YCRPTLTLACGAYT
+811 YCRPTLTLACGAYN
-825 DEAEDVTVVLGLDE
+825 DEAEDVTVALGLDE
-839 DKALDALRTQ
+839 GKALEALRTQ
-849 GRRISIPQELN
+849 GNRISIPQELN

-866 SVPQYMVKEGVDES
+866 SVPHYMVKEGVDES
-880 KVDYNSS
+880 SVDYNSS
-887 DDLHT
+887 DDLHL
-892 WATVTWQSSDASVI
+892 WAEVTWQSSNASVI
-906 GISDRPSKLYGPY
+906 GISNNNSKYFAPY
-919 AVNVSRPK
+919 TVKVSRPK
-927 TDTSVTLTATL
+927 TDTSVTLTAKL
-938 TYSGRDD
+938 TYGDRDD
-945 LYVSFTYP
+945 LTVYFTYT
-953 VKVKGSQKAIDY
+953 VTVKGTQKAIDY

-986 PATGAKID
+986 PATGEKID

-999 TDIHFPTTTDMRKV
+999 TDIHFPTTSDMRKV

-1031 TSSNESVV
+1031 TSSDESVV

-1056 GQKDAKVTLTVKIL
+1056 GQEDAKVTLTVKIL

-1085 LARKDIQI
+1085 LASKEIQI
-1093 TVPAI
+1093 TVPAMS
-1098 TQTEI
+1098 QTEI
-1103 DTAAA
+1103 DAAAA
-1108 FMKKVCAED
+1108 FMKKVCTED

-1123 RKANTARNK
+1123 RKANTARDS

-1151 FLRTAAESQWLG
+1151 FLRTSAESQWLG
-1163 VKVDDIDGWY
+1163 VKADDIDGWY

-1194 SVTKPEYNTYVKI
+1194 SVTKPQYNTHVKI

-1214 EYGKYYEKFGSDP
+1214 EYGKYYEKFSSDP

-1255 SVQDITVTVNVT
+1255 SVEDITITVNVT
-1267 GSPFAPAFADL
+1267 GSTFAPAFADL
-1278 TAATYTCKSNAYR
+1278 TAATYTCKSNAYQ
-1291 TAWNA
+1291 TAWDA
-1296 LESALTSNSYTCTGS
+1296 LESVLTSNSYTYTGS
-1311 GSYVTGVTDP
+1311 GNYVTGVTDP

-1350 DATTYAALDQY
+1350 DATTYATLDKY

-1402 AFYTCPTC
+1402 AFYSCSTC

-1415 ETLSA
+1415 ENLPA

-1426 EPAWTWSGY
+1426 EPAWTWIGY
-1435 ESASATFTCAH
+1435 ESASATFTCAN
-1446 DASHTETVT
+1446 DASHEETVAA
-1455 AVITSA
+1455 AVTSA
-1461 VTKEPTCAEDG
+1461 VTKEPTCTEDG

-1484 KGYTDTKTEAI
+1484 KNYTDTKTEGI

-1501 VWDDG
+1501 VWDNG
-1506 VVTTEPTCTGKGV
+1506 VVTTEPTCTAKGV
-1519 KTYTCVKCSATKT
+1519 KTYTCTKCSATKT
-1532 EELEALGHDYETKR
+1532 EELNALGHNYETKR
-1546 TEPTCEADGKE
+1546 TEPTCEKDGKE
-1557 EEVCSRCKDVKS
+1557 EEVCSRCGDVRFS
-1569 SKVLPATG
+1569 RVLPATG
-1577 HSYRWNPRTGRY
+1577 HSYRWDPRTRRT
-1589 VCENCGKILI
+1589 VCENCGKILDEGGNTRPI
-1599 RDGDVKPAIPAK
+1599 IPAN
-1611 PGKSDQAGK
+1611 PGKTDK
-1620 SFPFVDVSKNDRY
+1620 NFPFTDVSKNDGC

-1648 TSSTKFSPNA
+1648 TSSTKFSPNG

-1681 GSFKDVAAGRYYT
+1681 GSFKDVAAGCYYT

-1732 AEYNGVELTEADGQL
+1732 AQYNDAKIIEADGQL
-1747 SADAAVS
+1747 STDAVVS
-1754 AWARKNVEWA
+1754 GWARKNVEWA
-1764 AAEGI
+1764 VAEGI
-1769 LTSEQARNAVQ
+1769 LTSVQARNAVQ

-1795 TKDAK
+1795 TKIAK

>member
-39 QNFTDD
+39 QNYTTETPR
-45 KPNNLGDY
+45 PNNLGDY

-75 GTSVNVFN
+75 GTSVAVFN
-83 QNGNLK
+83 K
-89 YDGTHAVL
+89 DGSKLYGDTHAIL

-103 NCTFW
+103 NCNFW
-108 FKFLFSIRSAAP
+108 FKHLFSIGNRSP
-120 NSYAELLL
+120 YSYAELRL
-128 NGQSLAKGTSDNAL
+128 NGTAIAKGTSSDKLA
-142 TSPFS
+142 SPYN
-147 VDVKTGDVFKIDFY
+147 VDVKAGDIFEIDFY
-161 SEDDFGTP
+161 SEEDFMTP
-169 CQMTVKNIRCTD
+169 CAMTLKNIRCTD
-181 LAAQDVTVSFD
+181 PVSSDVT
-192 GNQAN
+192 
-197 TKGTV
+197 
-202 SGTMAAQTVPAGTA
+202 
-216 TALNK
+216 
-221 NAFTNVYSR
+221 
-230 KFSGKEYGGDVKF
+230 
-243 LGWNTAVDGSGDSYA
+243 
-258 DGADITVSADTTLY
+258 
-272 AQWAGHKLTAHFDAN
+272 
-287 YPDAP
+287 
-292 EINDTTSEVSAKY
+292 
-305 SIPTAPT
+305 
-312 RTQDGV
+312 
-318 SYSFRGWW
+318 
-326 TLPKGGETITEK
+326 
-338 DDVSGKYV
+338 
-346 VPTTARVTQEMV
+346 
-358 NNGPV
+358 
-363 TFYAQW
+363 
-369 SKRLNV
+369 
-375 TLDGNGY
+375 
-382 GGNLG
+382 
-387 GVNTWWTATMD
+387 
-398 TQLKSVTDNLL
+398 
-409 RFGGNSFPAGKD
+409 
-421 FGGWYIKNS
+421 
-430 NGTLGDKVY
+430 
-439 PLDEPYDYTEKIPG
+439 
-453 DSVTFII
+453 
-460 NWVDKAVQDV
+460 
-470 IVTFDANG
+470 VTFDANG

-498 AFRKAG
+498 AFTKAG

-535 ALWEAVQSNLP
+535 ALWEAEQSNLP

-555 ASIPDADIDENG
+555 EAILDADIDENG
-567 HTVLPTLDEA
+567 HAVLPALNSA
-577 KFPSLQ
+577 KFPSG
-583 KYYDWYILLADG
+583 KRYYDWYIVLADG
-595 TLGDRVTASYDLSAY
+595 SLGDRVTASYDLSAY
-610 RNSGVTLKA
+610 RDSGVTLKA
-619 QWYRLSYI
+619 QWYSLSYV
-627 IRYHARTVDSGV
+627 IRYNANGADV

-649 FNQKIRLSRCT
+649 FDETIHLSACT
-660 LMREG
+660 LSREG
-665 YTFAGWSTSSN
+665 YTFAGWSTSAS
-676 IYGKA
+676 GKA
-681 AYADGAELL
+681 VYADGAELL

-707 GEHFDLYACWTK
+707 GEFFDLYACWSK
-719 NMSEEE
+719 NMSDEE

-752 LLDMAR
+752 LLDMAQ
-758 ARLTAGGI
+758 ARLTAGSI

-778 TKDMFTE
+778 TKDMFTD
-785 ACAGIDADGTLHYK
+785 AHAGIDADGTLHYK

-811 YCRPTLTLACGAYT
+811 YCRPTLTLACGAYN
-825 DEAEDVTVVLGLDE
+825 DEAEDVTVALGLDE
-839 DKALDALRTQ
+839 GKALEALRTQ
-849 GRRISIPQELN
+849 GNRISIPQELN

-866 SVPQYMVKEGVDES
+866 SVPHYMVKEGVDES
-880 KVDYNSS
+880 SVDYNSS
-887 DDLHT
+887 DDLHL
-892 WATVTWQSSDASVI
+892 WAEVTWQSSNASVI
-906 GISDRPSKLYGPY
+906 GISNNNSKYFAPY
-919 AVNVSRPK
+919 TVKVSRPK
-927 TDTSVTLTATL
+927 TDTSVTLTAKL
-938 TYSGRDD
+938 TYGDRDD
-945 LYVSFTYP
+945 LTVYFTYT
-953 VKVKGSQKAIDY
+953 VTVKGTQKAIDY

-986 PATGAKID
+986 PATGEKID

-999 TDIHFPTTTDMRKV
+999 TDIHFPTTSDMRKV

-1031 TSSNESVV
+1031 TSSDESVV

-1056 GQKDAKVTLTVKIL
+1056 GQEDAKVTLTVKIL

-1085 LARKDIQI
+1085 LASKEIQI
-1093 TVPAI
+1093 TVPAMS
-1098 TQTEI
+1098 QTEI
-1103 DTAAA
+1103 DAAAA
-1108 FMKKVCAED
+1108 FMKKVCTED

-1123 RKANTARNK
+1123 RKANTARDS

-1151 FLRTAAESQWLG
+1151 FLRASAESQWLG

-1194 SVTKPEYNTYVKI
+1194 SVTKPQYNTHVKI

-1214 EYGKYYEKFGSDP
+1214 EYGKYYEKFSSDP

-1246 IGTTGIEDP
+1246 IGTTGTEDP
-1255 SVQDITVTVNVT
+1255 SVEDITITVNVT
-1267 GSPFAPAFADL
+1267 GSTFAPAFADL
-1278 TAATYTCKSNAYR
+1278 TAATYTCKSNAYQ
-1291 TAWNA
+1291 TAWDA
-1296 LESALTSNSYTCTGS
+1296 LESVLTSNSYTYTGS
-1311 GSYVTGVTDP
+1311 GNYVTGVTDP

-1350 DATTYAALDQY
+1350 DATTYATLDKY
-1361 LLQANDRIDFYY
+1361 LLQANDRINFYY

-1402 AFYTCPTC
+1402 AFYSCSTC

-1415 ETLSA
+1415 ENLPA

-1426 EPAWTWSGY
+1426 EPAWTWIGY
-1435 ESASATFTCAH
+1435 ESASATFTCAN
-1446 DASHTETVT
+1446 DASHEETVAA
-1455 AVITSA
+1455 AVTSA
-1461 VTKEPTCAEDG
+1461 VTKEPTCTEDG

-1484 KGYTDTKTEAI
+1484 KNYTDTKTEGI

-1501 VWDDG
+1501 VWDNG
-1506 VVTTEPTCTGKGV
+1506 VVTTEPTCTAKGV
-1519 KTYTCVKCSATKT
+1519 KTYTCTKCSATKT
-1532 EELEALGHDYETKR
+1532 EELNALGHNYETKR
-1546 TEPTCEADGKE
+1546 TEPTCEKDGKE
-1557 EEVCSRCKDVKS
+1557 EEVCSRCGDVRFS
-1569 SKVLPATG
+1569 RVLPATG
-1577 HSYRWNPRTGRY
+1577 HSYRWDPRTRRT
-1589 VCENCGKILI
+1589 VCENCGKILDEGGNTRPI
-1599 RDGDVKPAIPAK
+1599 IPAN
-1611 PGKSDQAGK
+1611 PGKTDK
-1620 SFPFVDVSKNDRY
+1620 NFPFTDVSKNDGC

-1648 TSSTKFSPNA
+1648 TSSTKFSPNG

-1681 GSFKDVAAGRYYT
+1681 GSFKDVAAGCYYT

-1732 AEYNGVELTEADGQL
+1732 AQYNDAKIIEADGQL
-1747 SADAAVS
+1747 STDAVVS
-1754 AWARKNVEWA
+1754 GWARKNVEWA
-1764 AAEGI
+1764 VAEGI
-1769 LTSEQARNAVQ
+1769 LTSVQARNAVQ

-1795 TKDAK
+1795 TKIAK

>member
-6 LPILLVLVMLLSL
+6 LPIVLVLVMLLSL

-39 QNFTDD
+39 QNYTTETPR
-45 KPNNLGDY
+45 PNNLGDY

-75 GTSVNVFN
+75 GTSVAVFN
-83 QNGNLK
+83 K
-89 YDGTHAVL
+89 DGSKLYGDTHAIL

-103 NCTFW
+103 NCNFW
-108 FKFLFSIRSAAP
+108 FKHLFSIGNRSP
-120 NSYAELLL
+120 YSYAELRL
-128 NGQSLAKGTSDNAL
+128 NGTAIAKGTSSDKLA
-142 TSPFS
+142 SPYN
-147 VDVKTGDVFKIDFY
+147 VDVKAGDIFEIDFY
-161 SEDDFGTP
+161 SEEDFMTP
-169 CQMTVKNIRCTD
+169 CAMTLKNIRCTD
-181 LAAQDVTVSFD
+181 PVSSDVT
-192 GNQAN
+192 
-197 TKGTV
+197 
-202 SGTMAAQTVPAGTA
+202 
-216 TALNK
+216 
-221 NAFTNVYSR
+221 
-230 KFSGKEYGGDVKF
+230 
-243 LGWNTAVDGSGDSYA
+243 
-258 DGADITVSADTTLY
+258 
-272 AQWAGHKLTAHFDAN
+272 
-287 YPDAP
+287 
-292 EINDTTSEVSAKY
+292 
-305 SIPTAPT
+305 
-312 RTQDGV
+312 
-318 SYSFRGWW
+318 
-326 TLPKGGETITEK
+326 
-338 DDVSGKYV
+338 
-346 VPTTARVTQEMV
+346 
-358 NNGPV
+358 
-363 TFYAQW
+363 
-369 SKRLNV
+369 
-375 TLDGNGY
+375 
-382 GGNLG
+382 
-387 GVNTWWTATMD
+387 
-398 TQLKSVTDNLL
+398 
-409 RFGGNSFPAGKD
+409 
-421 FGGWYIKNS
+421 
-430 NGTLGDKVY
+430 
-439 PLDEPYDYTEKIPG
+439 
-453 DSVTFII
+453 
-460 NWVDKAVQDV
+460 
-470 IVTFDANG
+470 VTFDANG

-498 AFRKAG
+498 AFTKAG

-535 ALWEAVQSNLP
+535 ALWEAEQSNLP

-555 ASIPDADIDENG
+555 EAILDADIDENG
-567 HTVLPTLDEA
+567 HAVLPALNSA
-577 KFPSLQ
+577 KFPSG
-583 KYYDWYILLADG
+583 KRYYDWYIVLADG
-595 TLGDRVTASYDLSAY
+595 SLGDRVTASYDLSAY
-610 RNSGVTLKA
+610 RDSGVTLKA
-619 QWYRLSYI
+619 QWYSLSYV
-627 IRYHARTVDSGV
+627 IRYNANGADV

-649 FNQKIRLSRCT
+649 FDETIHLSACT
-660 LMREG
+660 LSREG
-665 YTFAGWSTSSN
+665 YTFAGWSTSAS
-676 IYGKA
+676 GKA
-681 AYADGAELL
+681 VYADGAELL

-707 GEHFDLYACWTK
+707 GEFFDLYACWSK
-719 NMSEEE
+719 NMSDEE

-752 LLDMAR
+752 LLDMAQ
-758 ARLTAGGI
+758 ARLTAGSI

-778 TKDMFTE
+778 TKDMFTD
-785 ACAGIDADGTLHYK
+785 AHAGIDADGTLHYK

-811 YCRPTLTLACGAYT
+811 YCRPTLTLACGAYN
-825 DEAEDVTVVLGLDE
+825 DEAEDVTVALGLDE
-839 DKALDALRTQ
+839 GKALEALRTQ
-849 GRRISIPQELN
+849 GNRIVIPQELN

-866 SVPQYMVKEGVDES
+866 SVPHYMVKEGVDES
-880 KVDYNSS
+880 SVDYNSS
-887 DDLHT
+887 DDLHL
-892 WATVTWQSSDASVI
+892 WAEVTWQSSNTSVI
-906 GISDRPSKLYGPY
+906 GIGSNTTKLYAPY
-919 AVNVSRPK
+919 TVKVSRPK
-927 TDTSVTLTATL
+927 TDTSVTLTAAL

-945 LYVSFTYP
+945 LKVYFTYT
-953 VKVKGSQKAIDY
+953 VMVKGTQKAIEY
-965 QEGLELWLA
+965 QEGLELWLS
-974 GGTQDPYGALYV
+974 GGTQDTYGALYV

-999 TDIHFPTTTDMRKV
+999 TDIHFPTTSDMRNV

-1056 GQKDAKVTLTVKIL
+1056 GQEDAKVTLTVKIL
-1070 SRPSGSGKDYANMQV
+1070 SRPSGSGKDYDNMQV
-1085 LARKDIQI
+1085 LASKEIQI
-1093 TVPAI
+1093 TVPAMS
-1098 TQTEI
+1098 QTEI
-1103 DTAAA
+1103 DAAAA
-1108 FMKKVCAED
+1108 FMKKVCTED

-1123 RKANTARNK
+1123 RKANTARDN

-1138 PFMEIVPDGDGYK
+1138 SFMEIVPDGDGYK
-1151 FLRTAAESQWLG
+1151 FLRASAESQWLG

-1194 SVTKPEYNTYVKI
+1194 SVTKPQYNTHVKI

-1214 EYGKYYEKFGSDP
+1214 EYGKYYEKFSSDP

-1255 SVQDITVTVNVT
+1255 SVEDITITVNVT
-1267 GSPFAPAFADL
+1267 GSTFAPAFADL
-1278 TAATYTCKSNAYR
+1278 TAATYTCKSNAYQ
-1291 TAWNA
+1291 TAWDA
-1296 LESALTSNSYTCTGS
+1296 LESVLTSNSYTYTGS
-1311 GSYVTGVTDP
+1311 GNYVTGVTDP

-1350 DATTYAALDQY
+1350 DATTYATLDKY

-1402 AFYTCPTC
+1402 AFYSCSTC

-1415 ETLSA
+1415 ENLPA

-1426 EPAWTWSGY
+1426 EPAWTWIGY
-1435 ESASATFTCAH
+1435 ESASATFTCAN
-1446 DASHTETVT
+1446 DASHEETVAA
-1455 AVITSA
+1455 AVTSA
-1461 VTKEPTCAEDG
+1461 VTKEPTCTEDG

-1484 KGYTDTKTEAI
+1484 KNYTDTKTEGI

-1501 VWDDG
+1501 VWDNG
-1506 VVTTEPTCTGKGV
+1506 VVTTEPTCTAKGV
-1519 KTYTCVKCSATKT
+1519 KTYTCTKCSATKT
-1532 EELEALGHDYETKR
+1532 EELNALGHNYETKR
-1546 TEPTCEADGKE
+1546 TEPTCEKDGKE
-1557 EEVCSRCKDVKS
+1557 EEVCSRCGDVRFS
-1569 SKVLPATG
+1569 RVLPATG
-1577 HSYRWNPRTGRY
+1577 HSYRWDPRTRRT
-1589 VCENCGKILI
+1589 VCENCGKILDEGGNTRPI
-1599 RDGDVKPAIPAK
+1599 IPAN
-1611 PGKSDQAGK
+1611 PGKTDK
-1620 SFPFVDVSKNDRY
+1620 NFPFTDVSKNDGC

-1648 TSSTKFSPNA
+1648 TSSTKFSPNG

-1681 GSFKDVAAGRYYT
+1681 SSFKDVAAGCYYT

-1732 AEYNGVELTEADGQL
+1732 AQYNDAKIIEADGQL
-1747 SADAAVS
+1747 STDAVVS
-1754 AWARKNVEWA
+1754 GWARKNVEWA
-1764 AAEGI
+1764 VAEGI
-1769 LTSEQARNAVQ
+1769 LTSVQARNAVQ

-1795 TKDAK
+1795 TKIAK

>member
-39 QNFTDD
+39 QNYTTETPR
-45 KPNNLGDY
+45 PNNLGDY

-75 GTSVNVFN
+75 GTSVAVFN
-83 QNGNLK
+83 K
-89 YDGTHAVL
+89 DGSKLYGDTHAIL

-103 NCTFW
+103 NCNFW
-108 FKFLFSIRSAAP
+108 FKHLFSIGNRSP
-120 NSYAELLL
+120 YSYAELRL
-128 NGQSLAKGTSDNAL
+128 NGTAIAKGTSSDKLA
-142 TSPFS
+142 SPYN
-147 VDVKTGDVFKIDFY
+147 VDVKAGDIFEIDFY
-161 SEDDFGTP
+161 SEEDFMTP
-169 CQMTVKNIRCTD
+169 CAMTLKNIRCTD
-181 LAAQDVTVSFD
+181 PVSSDVT
-192 GNQAN
+192 
-197 TKGTV
+197 
-202 SGTMAAQTVPAGTA
+202 
-216 TALNK
+216 
-221 NAFTNVYSR
+221 
-230 KFSGKEYGGDVKF
+230 
-243 LGWNTAVDGSGDSYA
+243 
-258 DGADITVSADTTLY
+258 
-272 AQWAGHKLTAHFDAN
+272 
-287 YPDAP
+287 
-292 EINDTTSEVSAKY
+292 
-305 SIPTAPT
+305 
-312 RTQDGV
+312 
-318 SYSFRGWW
+318 
-326 TLPKGGETITEK
+326 
-338 DDVSGKYV
+338 
-346 VPTTARVTQEMV
+346 
-358 NNGPV
+358 
-363 TFYAQW
+363 
-369 SKRLNV
+369 
-375 TLDGNGY
+375 
-382 GGNLG
+382 
-387 GVNTWWTATMD
+387 
-398 TQLKSVTDNLL
+398 
-409 RFGGNSFPAGKD
+409 
-421 FGGWYIKNS
+421 
-430 NGTLGDKVY
+430 
-439 PLDEPYDYTEKIPG
+439 
-453 DSVTFII
+453 
-460 NWVDKAVQDV
+460 
-470 IVTFDANG
+470 VTFDANG

-498 AFRKAG
+498 AFTKAG

-535 ALWEAVQSNLP
+535 ALWEAEQSNLP

-555 ASIPDADIDENG
+555 EAILDADIDENG
-567 HTVLPTLDEA
+567 HAVLPALNSA
-577 KFPSLQ
+577 KFPSG
-583 KYYDWYILLADG
+583 KRYYDWYIVLADG
-595 TLGDRVTASYDLSAY
+595 SLGDRVTASYDLSAY
-610 RNSGVTLKA
+610 RDSGVTLKA
-619 QWYRLSYI
+619 QWYSLSYV
-627 IRYHARTVDSGV
+627 IRYNANGADV

-649 FNQKIRLSRCT
+649 FDETIHLSACT
-660 LMREG
+660 LSREG
-665 YTFAGWSTSSN
+665 YTFAGWSTSAS
-676 IYGKA
+676 GKA
-681 AYADGAELL
+681 VYADGAELL

-707 GEHFDLYACWTK
+707 GEFFDLYACWSK
-719 NMSEEE
+719 NMSDEE

-752 LLDMAR
+752 LLDMAQ
-758 ARLTAGGI
+758 ARLTAGSI

-778 TKDMFTE
+778 TKDMFTD
-785 ACAGIDADGTLHYK
+785 AHAGIDADGTLHYK

-811 YCRPTLTLACGAYT
+811 YCRPTLTLACGAYN
-825 DEAEDVTVVLGLDE
+825 DEAEDVTVALGLDE
-839 DKALDALRTQ
+839 GKALEALRTQ
-849 GRRISIPQELN
+849 GNRISIPQELN

-866 SVPQYMVKEGVDES
+866 SVPHYMVKEGVDEND
-880 KVDYNSS
+880 VDYNSS
-887 DDLHT
+887 NDLHL
-892 WATVTWQSSDASVI
+892 WAEVTWQSSNTSVI
-906 GISDRPSKLYGPY
+906 GIGSNTTKFYAPY
-919 AVNVSRPK
+919 TVKVSRPK
-927 TDTSVTLTATL
+927 TDTSVTLTAAL

-945 LYVSFTYP
+945 LKVYFTYT
-953 VKVKGSQKAIDY
+953 VTVKGTQKAIDY
-965 QEGLELWLA
+965 QEGLELWLS

-999 TDIHFPTTTDMRKV
+999 TDIHFPTTSDMRSV

-1056 GQKDAKVTLTVKIL
+1056 GQEDAKVTLTVKIL
-1070 SRPSGSGKDYANMQV
+1070 SRPSGSGKDYDNMKV
-1085 LARKDIQI
+1085 LASKEIQI
-1093 TVPAI
+1093 TVPAMS
-1098 TQTEI
+1098 QTEI
-1103 DTAAA
+1103 DAAAA
-1108 FMKKVCAED
+1108 FMKKVCTED

-1123 RKANTARNK
+1123 RKANTARDN

-1138 PFMEIVPDGDGYK
+1138 SFMEIVPDGDGYK
-1151 FLRTAAESQWLG
+1151 FLRASAESQWLG

-1194 SVTKPEYNTYVKI
+1194 SVTKPQYNTHVKI

-1214 EYGKYYEKFGSDP
+1214 EYGKYYEKFSSDP

-1255 SVQDITVTVNVT
+1255 SVEDITITVNVT
-1267 GSPFAPAFADL
+1267 GSTFAPAFADL
-1278 TAATYTCKSNAYR
+1278 TAATYTCKSNAYQ
-1291 TAWNA
+1291 TAWDA
-1296 LESALTSNSYTCTGS
+1296 LESVLTSNSYTYTGS
-1311 GSYVTGVTDP
+1311 GNYVTGVTDP

-1350 DATTYAALDQY
+1350 DATTYATLDKY

-1402 AFYTCPTC
+1402 AFYSCSTC

-1415 ETLSA
+1415 EKLPA

-1426 EPAWTWSGY
+1426 EPAWTWIGY
-1435 ESASATFTCAH
+1435 ESASATFICAN
-1446 DASHTETVT
+1446 DASHEETVAA
-1455 AVITSA
+1455 AVTSA
-1461 VTKEPTCAEDG
+1461 VTKEPTCTEDG

-1484 KGYTDTKTEAI
+1484 KNYTDTKTEGI

-1501 VWDDG
+1501 VWDNG
-1506 VVTTEPTCTGKGV
+1506 VVTTEPTCTAKGV
-1519 KTYTCVKCSATKT
+1519 KTYTCTKCSATKT
-1532 EELEALGHDYETKR
+1532 EELNALGHNYETKR
-1546 TEPTCEADGKE
+1546 TEPTCEKDGKE
-1557 EEVCSRCKDVKS
+1557 EEVCSRCGDVRFS
-1569 SKVLPATG
+1569 RVLPATG
-1577 HSYRWNPRTGRY
+1577 HSYRWDPRIRRT
-1589 VCENCGKILI
+1589 VCENCGKILDEGGNTRPI
-1599 RDGDVKPAIPAK
+1599 IPAN
-1611 PGKSDQAGK
+1611 PGKTDK
-1620 SFPFVDVSKNDRY
+1620 NFPFTDVSKNDGC

-1648 TSSTKFSPNA
+1648 TSSTKFSPNG

-1681 GSFKDVAAGRYYT
+1681 GSFKDVAAGCYYT

-1732 AEYNGVELTEADGQL
+1732 AQYNDAKIIEADGQL
-1747 SADAAVS
+1747 STDAVVS
-1754 AWARKNVEWA
+1754 GWARKNVEWA
-1764 AAEGI
+1764 VAEGI
-1769 LTSEQARNAVQ
+1769 LTSVQARNAVQ

-1795 TKDAK
+1795 TKIAK

>member
-39 QNFTDD
+39 QNYTTETPR
-45 KPNNLGDY
+45 PNNLGDY

-75 GTSVNVFN
+75 GTSVAVFN
-83 QNGNLK
+83 K
-89 YDGTHAVL
+89 DGSKLYGDTHAIL

-103 NCTFW
+103 NCNFW
-108 FKFLFSIRSAAP
+108 FKHLFSIGNRSP
-120 NSYAELLL
+120 YSYAELRL
-128 NGQSLAKGTSDNAL
+128 NGTAIAKGTSSDKLA
-142 TSPFS
+142 SPYN
-147 VDVKTGDVFKIDFY
+147 VDVKAGDIFEIDFY
-161 SEDDFGTP
+161 SEEDFMTP
-169 CQMTVKNIRCTD
+169 CAMTLKNIRCTD
-181 LAAQDVTVSFD
+181 PVSSDVT
-192 GNQAN
+192 
-197 TKGTV
+197 
-202 SGTMAAQTVPAGTA
+202 
-216 TALNK
+216 
-221 NAFTNVYSR
+221 
-230 KFSGKEYGGDVKF
+230 
-243 LGWNTAVDGSGDSYA
+243 
-258 DGADITVSADTTLY
+258 
-272 AQWAGHKLTAHFDAN
+272 
-287 YPDAP
+287 
-292 EINDTTSEVSAKY
+292 
-305 SIPTAPT
+305 
-312 RTQDGV
+312 
-318 SYSFRGWW
+318 
-326 TLPKGGETITEK
+326 
-338 DDVSGKYV
+338 
-346 VPTTARVTQEMV
+346 
-358 NNGPV
+358 
-363 TFYAQW
+363 
-369 SKRLNV
+369 
-375 TLDGNGY
+375 
-382 GGNLG
+382 
-387 GVNTWWTATMD
+387 
-398 TQLKSVTDNLL
+398 
-409 RFGGNSFPAGKD
+409 
-421 FGGWYIKNS
+421 
-430 NGTLGDKVY
+430 
-439 PLDEPYDYTEKIPG
+439 
-453 DSVTFII
+453 
-460 NWVDKAVQDV
+460 
-470 IVTFDANG
+470 VTFDANG

-498 AFRKAG
+498 AFTKAG

-535 ALWEAVQSNLP
+535 ALWEAEQSNLP

-555 ASIPDADIDENG
+555 EAILDADIDENG
-567 HTVLPTLDEA
+567 HAVLPALNSA
-577 KFPSLQ
+577 KFPSG
-583 KYYDWYILLADG
+583 KRYYDWYIVLADG
-595 TLGDRVTASYDLSAY
+595 SLGDRVTASYDLSAY
-610 RNSGVTLKA
+610 RDSGVTLKA
-619 QWYRLSYI
+619 QWYSLSYV
-627 IRYHARTVDSGV
+627 IRYNANGADV

-649 FNQKIRLSRCT
+649 FDETIHLSACT
-660 LMREG
+660 LSREG
-665 YTFAGWSTSSN
+665 YTFAGWSTSAS
-676 IYGKA
+676 GKA
-681 AYADGAELL
+681 VYADGAELL

-707 GEHFDLYACWTK
+707 GEFFDLYACWSK
-719 NMSEEE
+719 NMSDEE

-752 LLDMAR
+752 LLDMAQ
-758 ARLTAGGI
+758 ARLTAGSI

-778 TKDMFTE
+778 TKDMFTD
-785 ACAGIDADGTLHYK
+785 AHAGIDADGTLHYK

-811 YCRPTLTLACGAYT
+811 YCRPTLTLACGAYN
-825 DEAEDVTVVLGLDE
+825 DEAEDVTVALGLDE
-839 DKALDALRTQ
+839 GKALEALRTQ
-849 GRRISIPQELN
+849 GNRISIPQELN

-866 SVPQYMVKEGVDES
+866 SVPHYMVKEGVDEND
-880 KVDYNSS
+880 VDYNSS
-887 DDLHT
+887 NDLHL
-892 WATVTWQSSDASVI
+892 WAEVTWQSSNTSVI
-906 GISDRPSKLYGPY
+906 GIGSNTTKLYAPY
-919 AVNVSRPK
+919 TVKVSRPK
-927 TDTSVTLTATL
+927 TDTSVTLTAAL

-945 LYVSFTYP
+945 LKVYFTYT
-953 VKVKGSQKAIDY
+953 VTVKGTQKAIEY
-965 QEGLELWLA
+965 QEGLELWLS

-999 TDIHFPTTTDMRKV
+999 TDIHFPTTSDMRSV

-1056 GQKDAKVTLTVKIL
+1056 GQEDAKVTLTVKIL

-1085 LARKDIQI
+1085 LASKEIQI
-1093 TVPAI
+1093 TVPAMS
-1098 TQTEI
+1098 QTEI
-1103 DTAAA
+1103 DAAAA
-1108 FMKKVCAED
+1108 FMKKVCTED

-1123 RKANTARNK
+1123 RKANTARDN

-1138 PFMEIVPDGDGYK
+1138 SFMEIVPDGDGYK
-1151 FLRTAAESQWLG
+1151 FLRASAESQWLG

-1194 SVTKPEYNTYVKI
+1194 SVTKPQYNTHVKI

-1214 EYGKYYEKFGSDP
+1214 EYGKYYEKFSSDP

-1255 SVQDITVTVNVT
+1255 SVEDITITVNVT
-1267 GSPFAPAFADL
+1267 GSTFAPAFADL
-1278 TAATYTCKSNAYR
+1278 TAATYTCKSNAYQ
-1291 TAWNA
+1291 TAWDA
-1296 LESALTSNSYTCTGS
+1296 LESVLTSNSYTYTGS
-1311 GSYVTGVTDP
+1311 GNYVTGVTDP

-1350 DATTYAALDQY
+1350 DATTYATLDKY

-1402 AFYTCPTC
+1402 AFYSCSTC

-1415 ETLSA
+1415 EKLPA

-1426 EPAWTWSGY
+1426 EPAWTWIGY
-1435 ESASATFTCAH
+1435 ESASATFTCAN
-1446 DASHTETVT
+1446 DASHEETVAA
-1455 AVITSA
+1455 AVTSA
-1461 VTKEPTCAEDG
+1461 VTKEPTCTEDG

-1484 KGYTDTKTEAI
+1484 KNYTDTKTEGI

-1501 VWDDG
+1501 VWDNG
-1506 VVTTEPTCTGKGV
+1506 VVTTEPTCTAKGV
-1519 KTYTCVKCSATKT
+1519 KTYTCTKCSATKT
-1532 EELEALGHDYETKR
+1532 EELNALGHNYETKR
-1546 TEPTCEADGKE
+1546 TEPTCEKDGKE
-1557 EEVCSRCKDVKS
+1557 EEVCSRCGDVRFS
-1569 SKVLPATG
+1569 RVLPATG
-1577 HSYRWNPRTGRY
+1577 HSYRWDPRTRRT
-1589 VCENCGKILI
+1589 VCENCGKILDEGGNTRPI
-1599 RDGDVKPAIPAK
+1599 IPAN
-1611 PGKSDQAGK
+1611 PGKTDK
-1620 SFPFVDVSKNDRY
+1620 NFPFTDVSKNDGC

-1648 TSSTKFSPNA
+1648 TSSTKFSPNG

-1681 GSFKDVAAGRYYT
+1681 GSFKDVAAGCYYT

-1732 AEYNGVELTEADGQL
+1732 AQYNDAKIIEADGQL
-1747 SADAAVS
+1747 STDAVVS
-1754 AWARKNVEWA
+1754 GWARKNVEWA
-1764 AAEGI
+1764 VAEGI
-1769 LTSEQARNAVQ
+1769 LTSVQARNAVQ

-1795 TKDAK
+1795 TKIAK